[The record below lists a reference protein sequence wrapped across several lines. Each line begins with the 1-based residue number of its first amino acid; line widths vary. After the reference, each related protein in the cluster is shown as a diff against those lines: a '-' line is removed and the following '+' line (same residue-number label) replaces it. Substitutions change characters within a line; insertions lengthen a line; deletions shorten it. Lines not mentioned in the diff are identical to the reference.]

1 MYSISNYFPFLDK
14 ADFVKNVRE
23 VHAVEEFLG
32 YEPLVVDLDSS
43 TKDSSKKVF
52 KAYRIMPSN
61 TLFLAELPNTVF
73 NIFSGTFGSEI
84 IVDIMEFDYQA
95 VANLIEVDLVNDI
108 DRAIFQCN
116 GAYLVEDILT
126 DTFINACA
134 NGLDVSSETYSDY
147 KVLEDSDK
155 LDTVSMS
162 EWLFSNEHI
171 DESYIMESALD
182 TLQLLK
188 DRRKKGKS
196 NDAEGIKGKD
206 AVYTWLDAYF
216 SLPEGEEMKSGGR
229 EVVPLLIGPT
239 AVFKSATVKELCKKY
254 NYRMVDFRVAFTSR
268 LDYSG
273 LFQIG
278 EVEGKK
284 YSYACPM
291 EEIVVCSD
299 GFREFCKQSYQ
310 KLEDILQKGYTESSV
325 ASDGN
330 SVETEKKYLTDEQ
343 KTKIVELQLQYKN
356 YMRTPVLF
364 CDEITRCFSGSTKV
378 KLLDG
383 RSLTMEELYNEFG
396 TTKPFYVYSCDKDGN
411 VVFKKAYSN
420 GVTRRDADVVKVTLD
435 NGSSIICTPDHR
447 FMLRDGSYEMA
458 MHFERGRSLMS
469 TYFNYKNS
477 TKTPFGSTYET
488 FINPRD
494 MKEYYTH
501 REVARQYY
509 CDTYGKLGKD
519 GCFRNAHHVDFNS
532 LNNVPENLKVMDR
545 IEHYN
550 LHIHGENSVSKRLQS
565 VDGYLDMQ
573 RGCMR
578 KAMQHPD
585 FFKNQRKGLEEYWGS
600 KRHNEVM
607 TSDVRNKSF
616 KTQEFKDMCSDRCK
630 SQWDSG
636 QFDNIDRVSAN
647 HKANFEKAV
656 RFVKILSDV
665 GYDINIDNYQG
676 FVDTFTGQ
684 HGIYYSVV
692 STDWFNIDDNGYALS
707 DVFDE
712 VDSRDWERF
721 FNSNKKI
728 LNKIKSLNYDETK
741 QGICDGT
748 YDTSV
753 GDYVDLS
760 NKGVRD
766 TLSFLN
772 YLLSEYGDFTN
783 REYMEYHSDRDLD
796 KYHFAFRYGNLCKYF
811 GSFARAKDLASVY
824 NHKVV
829 SVEILPYKEDV
840 YDIEVEDTHNFLI
853 DLGDD
858 SGVFV
863 HNCRDKGVNGIL
875 VQLLNQKKLNDMTLN
890 GCKFVAA
897 TNLDIQKGIEREEYR
912 MELDMLYDVNTDLD
926 VAYSNRFIPLKVY
939 PNDVM
944 DRWFEW
950 ASGTTDKRGFKGVT
964 NIHPVVLEFLN
975 NNRDMVYTDKPV
987 LDAIA
992 EGLSDNEQR
1001 TQVFPNYRTWDM
1013 LSDYLYSVDK
1023 TAEAENEGKEDGGE
1037 EKLYKRKILEGYVSK
1052 WCCEKFIPFLESKGY
1067 SNYDDVKE
1075 PVKDDVGDFLST
1087 ALETGSP
1094 AMLIGPSALGKC
1106 VTGDTI
1112 IRVDGGITEIKNLDF
1127 TDGYLEREYVVDGL
1141 TDYVTTSHTYREVC
1155 DEVVAIKDN
1164 YGSVIKVTKNHP
1176 LRVLSKEGVVWKKA
1190 LDIKEGDVLL
1200 SKKFDSSYFKDI
1212 KHDFNAYMY
1221 GFVLGDGCVSNK
1233 AKGCNSLTLSYNKER
1248 IVTLLNENGFI
1259 EDTTK
1264 RTRSDN
1270 FRSALRDS
1278 GKIYRL
1284 YKEFPREGRNL
1295 KKELWEIGVY
1305 NYTWGDVDKEHFPR
1319 SGSYEYILNVLAGYI
1334 DTDGYIAYSGDY
1346 GYVEFCCKSES
1357 LISDLQDVLSSLGFK
1372 AYRGKDRYDK
1382 DYNRYY
1388 PRLRLNAR
1396 DSVEL
1401 MLLIKDL
1408 LVLKHEQAEELI
1420 SKFGGKTR
1428 QGKLDIPLECD
1439 SVLRDEINFLIKV
1452 CFESKGMTRTQYK
1465 DLKTGYF
1472 SNDLDRHRTSINNI
1486 LSFIEDNKLEREF
1499 IAYPLWDEF
1508 KTISYLRNCNVS
1520 TVVSVEEIGT
1530 HVVYDVTIP
1539 KTHTFIANGFISHNT
1554 SRVKQYMKKAKIK
1567 TGLEPV
1573 LINVNL
1579 ASKDAVD
1586 LMGMPVKQSLTD
1598 YVGGGILKG
1607 SGLDDVSKELQSVVA
1622 NVSADIKYGMTD
1634 IMTLRAPD
1642 KTIKDRFVTALKEGR
1657 EVILFF
1663 DEVNRVSS
1671 NTVTSAV
1678 FEVISD
1684 YRFAGVDFSNYRD
1697 RVKVV
1702 AACNMAWEGMDDE
1715 AGGYGDTGTLDPAF
1729 AARFSIY
1736 WKKNYD
1742 ENDVASWIE
1751 FMESQ
1756 KEEGLIDGTLIEFFK
1771 GLDTEQA
1778 LKIMASVEKRT
1789 LEDAQPSTRN
1799 MLQLSKDIKSMRGK
1813 RQENGTFKAKAF
1825 NGKILFTDDVVMQ
1838 FEDLIL
1844 ERQSDSLESHAQKTI
1859 KFLDSLLYGSDNWES
1874 LLIGDSVKVGDT
1886 SISAS
1891 DIVDSLAQCRD
1902 DLKQF
1907 TLKPMSA
1914 DDRVEC
1920 SDTID
1925 LVEDLA
1931 GFVRQLD
1938 INTSNKRE
1946 DMFKMYLGESILGE
1960 FTKYFNNTFGT
1971 NLDEDISI
1979 EQLSDKTLIIP
1990 FMKIVQR
1997 NFSKYSGN
2005 TESIVKYCLDLC
2017 NDFMEAHGKTL
2028 PNENYAMFLTG
2039 IKDILP
2045 NADNMVLFL
2054 KRSGENL
2061 EDMYQLAEGVGDDWI
2076 IDITSDFGNKVSRE
2090 DIENIKKAIKESK
2103 KSKTPKNVKYNV
2115 L

>member
-134 NGLDVSSETYSDY
+134 NGLDVSSETYSEH

-196 NDAEGIKGKD
+196 NDAEDIKGKD

-310 KLEDILQKGYTESSV
+310 KLEDILQKGYTETEV

-330 SVETEKKYLTDEQ
+330 NVEIEKKYLTDEQ

-364 CDEITRCFSGSTKV
+364 CDEITR
-378 KLLDG
+378 
-383 RSLTMEELYNEFG
+383 
-396 TTKPFYVYSCDKDGN
+396 
-411 VVFKKAYSN
+411 
-420 GVTRRDADVVKVTLD
+420 
-435 NGSSIICTPDHR
+435 
-447 FMLRDGSYEMA
+447 
-458 MHFERGRSLMS
+458 
-469 TYFNYKNS
+469 
-477 TKTPFGSTYET
+477 
-488 FINPRD
+488 
-494 MKEYYTH
+494 
-501 REVARQYY
+501 
-509 CDTYGKLGKD
+509 
-519 GCFRNAHHVDFNS
+519 
-532 LNNVPENLKVMDR
+532 
-545 IEHYN
+545 
-550 LHIHGENSVSKRLQS
+550 
-565 VDGYLDMQ
+565 
-573 RGCMR
+573 
-578 KAMQHPD
+578 
-585 FFKNQRKGLEEYWGS
+585 
-600 KRHNEVM
+600 
-607 TSDVRNKSF
+607 
-616 KTQEFKDMCSDRCK
+616 
-630 SQWDSG
+630 
-636 QFDNIDRVSAN
+636 
-647 HKANFEKAV
+647 
-656 RFVKILSDV
+656 
-665 GYDINIDNYQG
+665 
-676 FVDTFTGQ
+676 
-684 HGIYYSVV
+684 
-692 STDWFNIDDNGYALS
+692 
-707 DVFDE
+707 
-712 VDSRDWERF
+712 
-721 FNSNKKI
+721 
-728 LNKIKSLNYDETK
+728 
-741 QGICDGT
+741 
-748 YDTSV
+748 
-753 GDYVDLS
+753 
-760 NKGVRD
+760 
-766 TLSFLN
+766 
-772 YLLSEYGDFTN
+772 
-783 REYMEYHSDRDLD
+783 
-796 KYHFAFRYGNLCKYF
+796 
-811 GSFARAKDLASVY
+811 
-824 NHKVV
+824 
-829 SVEILPYKEDV
+829 
-840 YDIEVEDTHNFLI
+840 
-853 DLGDD
+853 
-858 SGVFV
+858 
-863 HNCRDKGVNGIL
+863 CRDKGVNGIL

-897 TNLDIQKGIEREEYR
+897 TNLDIQKGVEREEYR

-1037 EKLYKRKILEGYVSK
+1037 ERLYKHKILEGYVSK

-1094 AMLIGPSALGKC
+1094 AMLIGPSALGK
-1106 VTGDTI
+1106 
-1112 IRVDGGITEIKNLDF
+1112 
-1127 TDGYLEREYVVDGL
+1127 
-1141 TDYVTTSHTYREVC
+1141 
-1155 DEVVAIKDN
+1155 
-1164 YGSVIKVTKNHP
+1164 
-1176 LRVLSKEGVVWKKA
+1176 
-1190 LDIKEGDVLL
+1190 
-1200 SKKFDSSYFKDI
+1200 
-1212 KHDFNAYMY
+1212 
-1221 GFVLGDGCVSNK
+1221 
-1233 AKGCNSLTLSYNKER
+1233 
-1248 IVTLLNENGFI
+1248 
-1259 EDTTK
+1259 
-1264 RTRSDN
+1264 
-1270 FRSALRDS
+1270 
-1278 GKIYRL
+1278 
-1284 YKEFPREGRNL
+1284 
-1295 KKELWEIGVY
+1295 
-1305 NYTWGDVDKEHFPR
+1305 
-1319 SGSYEYILNVLAGYI
+1319 
-1334 DTDGYIAYSGDY
+1334 
-1346 GYVEFCCKSES
+1346 
-1357 LISDLQDVLSSLGFK
+1357 
-1372 AYRGKDRYDK
+1372 
-1382 DYNRYY
+1382 
-1388 PRLRLNAR
+1388 
-1396 DSVEL
+1396 
-1401 MLLIKDL
+1401 
-1408 LVLKHEQAEELI
+1408 
-1420 SKFGGKTR
+1420 
-1428 QGKLDIPLECD
+1428 
-1439 SVLRDEINFLIKV
+1439 
-1452 CFESKGMTRTQYK
+1452 
-1465 DLKTGYF
+1465 
-1472 SNDLDRHRTSINNI
+1472 
-1486 LSFIEDNKLEREF
+1486 
-1499 IAYPLWDEF
+1499 
-1508 KTISYLRNCNVS
+1508 
-1520 TVVSVEEIGT
+1520 
-1530 HVVYDVTIP
+1530 
-1539 KTHTFIANGFISHNT
+1539 T

-1586 LMGMPVKQSLTD
+1586 LMGMPVKQSLTE

-1684 YRFAGVDFSNYRD
+1684 YRFAGVDFSNYKD

-1756 KEEGLIDGTLIEFFK
+1756 KEDGLIDGTLIEFFK

-2061 EDMYQLAEGVGDDWI
+2061 EEMYQLAEGVGDDWI

>member
-134 NGLDVSSETYSDY
+134 NGLDVSSETYSEY

-196 NDAEGIKGKD
+196 NDAEDIKGKD

-330 SVETEKKYLTDEQ
+330 TVETEKKYLTDEQ

-364 CDEITRCFSGSTKV
+364 CDEITRC
-378 KLLDG
+378 
-383 RSLTMEELYNEFG
+383 
-396 TTKPFYVYSCDKDGN
+396 
-411 VVFKKAYSN
+411 
-420 GVTRRDADVVKVTLD
+420 
-435 NGSSIICTPDHR
+435 
-447 FMLRDGSYEMA
+447 
-458 MHFERGRSLMS
+458 
-469 TYFNYKNS
+469 
-477 TKTPFGSTYET
+477 
-488 FINPRD
+488 
-494 MKEYYTH
+494 
-501 REVARQYY
+501 
-509 CDTYGKLGKD
+509 
-519 GCFRNAHHVDFNS
+519 
-532 LNNVPENLKVMDR
+532 
-545 IEHYN
+545 
-550 LHIHGENSVSKRLQS
+550 
-565 VDGYLDMQ
+565 
-573 RGCMR
+573 
-578 KAMQHPD
+578 
-585 FFKNQRKGLEEYWGS
+585 
-600 KRHNEVM
+600 
-607 TSDVRNKSF
+607 
-616 KTQEFKDMCSDRCK
+616 
-630 SQWDSG
+630 
-636 QFDNIDRVSAN
+636 
-647 HKANFEKAV
+647 
-656 RFVKILSDV
+656 
-665 GYDINIDNYQG
+665 
-676 FVDTFTGQ
+676 
-684 HGIYYSVV
+684 
-692 STDWFNIDDNGYALS
+692 
-707 DVFDE
+707 
-712 VDSRDWERF
+712 
-721 FNSNKKI
+721 
-728 LNKIKSLNYDETK
+728 
-741 QGICDGT
+741 
-748 YDTSV
+748 
-753 GDYVDLS
+753 
-760 NKGVRD
+760 
-766 TLSFLN
+766 
-772 YLLSEYGDFTN
+772 
-783 REYMEYHSDRDLD
+783 
-796 KYHFAFRYGNLCKYF
+796 
-811 GSFARAKDLASVY
+811 
-824 NHKVV
+824 
-829 SVEILPYKEDV
+829 
-840 YDIEVEDTHNFLI
+840 
-853 DLGDD
+853 
-858 SGVFV
+858 
-863 HNCRDKGVNGIL
+863 RDKGVNGIL

-897 TNLDIQKGIEREEYR
+897 TNLDIQKGVEREEYR

-1023 TAEAENEGKEDGGE
+1023 TAEAENDGKEDSGE

-1112 IRVDGGITEIKNLDF
+1112 IRVDGGITEIKNLEF
-1127 TDGYLEREYVVDGL
+1127 TDGYLEREYIVDGL
-1141 TDYVTTSHTYREVC
+1141 TEYVTTSHTYREVC

-1176 LRVLSKEGVVWKKA
+1176 LRVLSKDGVVWKKA

-1428 QGKLDIPLECD
+1428 QGKLDIPLECG

-1465 DLKTGYF
+1465 NLKTGYF

-1586 LMGMPVKQSLTD
+1586 LMGMPVKQSLTE

-1684 YRFAGVDFSNYRD
+1684 YRFAGVDFSNYKD

-1859 KFLDSLLYGSDNWES
+1859 KFLDSLLYGSDSWES
-1874 LLIGDSVKVGDT
+1874 LLIGDTVKVGDT

-2103 KSKTPKNVKYNV
+2103 KSETPKNVKYNV

>member
-134 NGLDVSSETYSDY
+134 NGLDVSSETYSEY

-330 SVETEKKYLTDEQ
+330 TVETEKKYLTDEQ

-364 CDEITRCFSGSTKV
+364 CDEITRC
-378 KLLDG
+378 
-383 RSLTMEELYNEFG
+383 
-396 TTKPFYVYSCDKDGN
+396 
-411 VVFKKAYSN
+411 
-420 GVTRRDADVVKVTLD
+420 
-435 NGSSIICTPDHR
+435 
-447 FMLRDGSYEMA
+447 
-458 MHFERGRSLMS
+458 
-469 TYFNYKNS
+469 
-477 TKTPFGSTYET
+477 
-488 FINPRD
+488 
-494 MKEYYTH
+494 
-501 REVARQYY
+501 
-509 CDTYGKLGKD
+509 
-519 GCFRNAHHVDFNS
+519 
-532 LNNVPENLKVMDR
+532 
-545 IEHYN
+545 
-550 LHIHGENSVSKRLQS
+550 
-565 VDGYLDMQ
+565 
-573 RGCMR
+573 
-578 KAMQHPD
+578 
-585 FFKNQRKGLEEYWGS
+585 
-600 KRHNEVM
+600 
-607 TSDVRNKSF
+607 
-616 KTQEFKDMCSDRCK
+616 
-630 SQWDSG
+630 
-636 QFDNIDRVSAN
+636 
-647 HKANFEKAV
+647 
-656 RFVKILSDV
+656 
-665 GYDINIDNYQG
+665 
-676 FVDTFTGQ
+676 
-684 HGIYYSVV
+684 
-692 STDWFNIDDNGYALS
+692 
-707 DVFDE
+707 
-712 VDSRDWERF
+712 
-721 FNSNKKI
+721 
-728 LNKIKSLNYDETK
+728 
-741 QGICDGT
+741 
-748 YDTSV
+748 
-753 GDYVDLS
+753 
-760 NKGVRD
+760 
-766 TLSFLN
+766 
-772 YLLSEYGDFTN
+772 
-783 REYMEYHSDRDLD
+783 
-796 KYHFAFRYGNLCKYF
+796 
-811 GSFARAKDLASVY
+811 
-824 NHKVV
+824 
-829 SVEILPYKEDV
+829 
-840 YDIEVEDTHNFLI
+840 
-853 DLGDD
+853 
-858 SGVFV
+858 
-863 HNCRDKGVNGIL
+863 RDKGVNGIL

-897 TNLDIQKGIEREEYR
+897 TNLDIQKGVEREEYR

-987 LDAIA
+987 LGAIA

-1023 TAEAENEGKEDGGE
+1023 TAEAENDGKEDSGE

-1428 QGKLDIPLECD
+1428 QGKLDIPLECG

-1465 DLKTGYF
+1465 NLKTGYF

-1586 LMGMPVKQSLTD
+1586 LMGMPVKQSLTE

-1684 YRFAGVDFSNYRD
+1684 YRFAGVDFSNYKD

>member
-14 ADFVKNVRE
+14 ADFIKNVRE
-23 VHAVEEFLG
+23 THSIDEFLG
-32 YEPLVVDLDSS
+32 YESLITDFDSQTSDSS
-43 TKDSSKKVF
+43 NRVF

-61 TLFLAELPNTVF
+61 TLFLMELPSTVLR
-73 NIFSGTFGSEI
+73 IFSGDFGGNI
-84 IVDIMEFDYQA
+84 IVDIMEFDYQG
-95 VANLIEVDLVNDI
+95 VANIVETDLVNDVNK
-108 DRAIFQCN
+108 AIFACN
-116 GAYLVEDILT
+116 GAYLVEDIVT
-126 DTFINACA
+126 DTFINACS
-134 NGLDVSSETYSDY
+134 NGFDVPRDISVDY
-147 KVLEDSDK
+147 KVLEESDK
-155 LDTVSMS
+155 QNKDSLSS
-162 EWLFSNEHI
+162 WLFMNDNI
-171 DESYIMESALD
+171 DESYIMESALV
-182 TLQLLK
+182 TLQMLK
-188 DRRKKGKS
+188 DRRKNGKS
-196 NDAEGIKGKD
+196 NDAEEVKGKD

-310 KLEDILQKGYTESSV
+310 KLEDILQKGYTEEEI

-330 SVETEKKYLTDEQ
+330 EVDTEKKYLTDEQ
-343 KTKIVELQLQYKN
+343 KDKIVELQLQYKN

-364 CDEITRCFSGSTKV
+364 CDEITR
-378 KLLDG
+378 
-383 RSLTMEELYNEFG
+383 
-396 TTKPFYVYSCDKDGN
+396 
-411 VVFKKAYSN
+411 
-420 GVTRRDADVVKVTLD
+420 
-435 NGSSIICTPDHR
+435 
-447 FMLRDGSYEMA
+447 
-458 MHFERGRSLMS
+458 
-469 TYFNYKNS
+469 
-477 TKTPFGSTYET
+477 
-488 FINPRD
+488 
-494 MKEYYTH
+494 
-501 REVARQYY
+501 
-509 CDTYGKLGKD
+509 
-519 GCFRNAHHVDFNS
+519 
-532 LNNVPENLKVMDR
+532 
-545 IEHYN
+545 
-550 LHIHGENSVSKRLQS
+550 
-565 VDGYLDMQ
+565 
-573 RGCMR
+573 
-578 KAMQHPD
+578 
-585 FFKNQRKGLEEYWGS
+585 
-600 KRHNEVM
+600 
-607 TSDVRNKSF
+607 
-616 KTQEFKDMCSDRCK
+616 
-630 SQWDSG
+630 
-636 QFDNIDRVSAN
+636 
-647 HKANFEKAV
+647 
-656 RFVKILSDV
+656 
-665 GYDINIDNYQG
+665 
-676 FVDTFTGQ
+676 
-684 HGIYYSVV
+684 
-692 STDWFNIDDNGYALS
+692 
-707 DVFDE
+707 
-712 VDSRDWERF
+712 
-721 FNSNKKI
+721 
-728 LNKIKSLNYDETK
+728 
-741 QGICDGT
+741 
-748 YDTSV
+748 
-753 GDYVDLS
+753 
-760 NKGVRD
+760 
-766 TLSFLN
+766 
-772 YLLSEYGDFTN
+772 
-783 REYMEYHSDRDLD
+783 
-796 KYHFAFRYGNLCKYF
+796 
-811 GSFARAKDLASVY
+811 
-824 NHKVV
+824 
-829 SVEILPYKEDV
+829 
-840 YDIEVEDTHNFLI
+840 
-853 DLGDD
+853 
-858 SGVFV
+858 
-863 HNCRDKGVNGIL
+863 CRDKGVNGIL

-897 TNLDIQKGIEREEYR
+897 TNLDIQKGLEREEYR

-950 ASGTTDKRGFKGVT
+950 ASGTTDKKGFKGVS

-975 NNRDMVYTDKPV
+975 NNRDMVYNDKPV

-1023 TAEAENEGKEDGGE
+1023 TAEAENDGKEDSGE

-1067 SNYDDVKE
+1067 SNFDEVKE

-1094 AMLIGPSALGKC
+1094 AMLIGPSALGK
-1106 VTGDTI
+1106 
-1112 IRVDGGITEIKNLDF
+1112 
-1127 TDGYLEREYVVDGL
+1127 
-1141 TDYVTTSHTYREVC
+1141 
-1155 DEVVAIKDN
+1155 
-1164 YGSVIKVTKNHP
+1164 
-1176 LRVLSKEGVVWKKA
+1176 
-1190 LDIKEGDVLL
+1190 
-1200 SKKFDSSYFKDI
+1200 
-1212 KHDFNAYMY
+1212 
-1221 GFVLGDGCVSNK
+1221 
-1233 AKGCNSLTLSYNKER
+1233 
-1248 IVTLLNENGFI
+1248 
-1259 EDTTK
+1259 
-1264 RTRSDN
+1264 
-1270 FRSALRDS
+1270 
-1278 GKIYRL
+1278 
-1284 YKEFPREGRNL
+1284 
-1295 KKELWEIGVY
+1295 
-1305 NYTWGDVDKEHFPR
+1305 
-1319 SGSYEYILNVLAGYI
+1319 
-1334 DTDGYIAYSGDY
+1334 
-1346 GYVEFCCKSES
+1346 
-1357 LISDLQDVLSSLGFK
+1357 
-1372 AYRGKDRYDK
+1372 
-1382 DYNRYY
+1382 
-1388 PRLRLNAR
+1388 
-1396 DSVEL
+1396 
-1401 MLLIKDL
+1401 
-1408 LVLKHEQAEELI
+1408 
-1420 SKFGGKTR
+1420 
-1428 QGKLDIPLECD
+1428 
-1439 SVLRDEINFLIKV
+1439 
-1452 CFESKGMTRTQYK
+1452 
-1465 DLKTGYF
+1465 
-1472 SNDLDRHRTSINNI
+1472 
-1486 LSFIEDNKLEREF
+1486 
-1499 IAYPLWDEF
+1499 
-1508 KTISYLRNCNVS
+1508 
-1520 TVVSVEEIGT
+1520 
-1530 HVVYDVTIP
+1530 
-1539 KTHTFIANGFISHNT
+1539 T

-1586 LMGMPVKQSLTD
+1586 LMGMPVKQSLTE

-1607 SGLDDVSKELQSVVA
+1607 SGLDDVSKALQDVVA

-1678 FEVISD
+1678 FEVTSD
-1684 YRFAGVDFSNYRD
+1684 YRFAGVDFSNYKD
-1697 RVKVV
+1697 KVKVV

-1771 GLDTEQA
+1771 GLEPEKA

-1799 MLQLSKDIKSMRGK
+1799 MLQLSKDIKSMRGR

-1825 NGKILFTDDVVMQ
+1825 NGKILFTDDVAMM
-1838 FEDLIL
+1838 FEDLVL
-1844 ERQSDSLESHAQKTI
+1844 ERQSDSLESHAQKTV
-1859 KFLDSLLYGSDNWES
+1859 KFLDSLLYGSESWES
-1874 LLIGDSVKVGDT
+1874 LLIGDSVKIGDT

-1891 DIVDSLAQCRD
+1891 DIIDSLVQCRD

-1907 TLKPMSA
+1907 SLKPMSS
-1914 DDRVEC
+1914 DDRVDC

-1938 INTSNKRE
+1938 INTGNKRE

-2005 TESIVKYCLDLC
+2005 TEGMVRYCLDLC
-2017 NDFMEAHGKTL
+2017 KEFMEVHGTSL

-2054 KRSGENL
+2054 RRSDEGL
-2061 EDMYQLAEGVGDDWI
+2061 EEMYKLAEGVGDDWI
-2076 IDITSDFGNKVSRE
+2076 IDITSDFGNKSTKA
-2090 DIENIKKAIKESK
+2090 DIEAIRQLIKDSK
-2103 KSKTPKNVKYNV
+2103 KTKKDKNVKYNV

>member
-134 NGLDVSSETYSDY
+134 NGLDVSSETYSEY

-196 NDAEGIKGKD
+196 NDAEDIKGKD

-330 SVETEKKYLTDEQ
+330 TVETEKKYLTDEQ

-364 CDEITRCFSGSTKV
+364 CDEITRC
-378 KLLDG
+378 
-383 RSLTMEELYNEFG
+383 
-396 TTKPFYVYSCDKDGN
+396 
-411 VVFKKAYSN
+411 
-420 GVTRRDADVVKVTLD
+420 
-435 NGSSIICTPDHR
+435 
-447 FMLRDGSYEMA
+447 
-458 MHFERGRSLMS
+458 
-469 TYFNYKNS
+469 
-477 TKTPFGSTYET
+477 
-488 FINPRD
+488 
-494 MKEYYTH
+494 
-501 REVARQYY
+501 
-509 CDTYGKLGKD
+509 
-519 GCFRNAHHVDFNS
+519 
-532 LNNVPENLKVMDR
+532 
-545 IEHYN
+545 
-550 LHIHGENSVSKRLQS
+550 
-565 VDGYLDMQ
+565 
-573 RGCMR
+573 
-578 KAMQHPD
+578 
-585 FFKNQRKGLEEYWGS
+585 
-600 KRHNEVM
+600 
-607 TSDVRNKSF
+607 
-616 KTQEFKDMCSDRCK
+616 
-630 SQWDSG
+630 
-636 QFDNIDRVSAN
+636 
-647 HKANFEKAV
+647 
-656 RFVKILSDV
+656 
-665 GYDINIDNYQG
+665 
-676 FVDTFTGQ
+676 
-684 HGIYYSVV
+684 
-692 STDWFNIDDNGYALS
+692 
-707 DVFDE
+707 
-712 VDSRDWERF
+712 
-721 FNSNKKI
+721 
-728 LNKIKSLNYDETK
+728 
-741 QGICDGT
+741 
-748 YDTSV
+748 
-753 GDYVDLS
+753 
-760 NKGVRD
+760 
-766 TLSFLN
+766 
-772 YLLSEYGDFTN
+772 
-783 REYMEYHSDRDLD
+783 
-796 KYHFAFRYGNLCKYF
+796 
-811 GSFARAKDLASVY
+811 
-824 NHKVV
+824 
-829 SVEILPYKEDV
+829 
-840 YDIEVEDTHNFLI
+840 
-853 DLGDD
+853 
-858 SGVFV
+858 
-863 HNCRDKGVNGIL
+863 RDKGVNGIL

-897 TNLDIQKGIEREEYR
+897 TNLDIQKGVEREEYR

-1023 TAEAENEGKEDGGE
+1023 TAEAENDGKEDSGE

-1094 AMLIGPSALGKC
+1094 AMLIGPSALGK
-1106 VTGDTI
+1106 
-1112 IRVDGGITEIKNLDF
+1112 
-1127 TDGYLEREYVVDGL
+1127 
-1141 TDYVTTSHTYREVC
+1141 
-1155 DEVVAIKDN
+1155 
-1164 YGSVIKVTKNHP
+1164 
-1176 LRVLSKEGVVWKKA
+1176 
-1190 LDIKEGDVLL
+1190 
-1200 SKKFDSSYFKDI
+1200 
-1212 KHDFNAYMY
+1212 
-1221 GFVLGDGCVSNK
+1221 
-1233 AKGCNSLTLSYNKER
+1233 
-1248 IVTLLNENGFI
+1248 
-1259 EDTTK
+1259 
-1264 RTRSDN
+1264 
-1270 FRSALRDS
+1270 
-1278 GKIYRL
+1278 
-1284 YKEFPREGRNL
+1284 
-1295 KKELWEIGVY
+1295 
-1305 NYTWGDVDKEHFPR
+1305 
-1319 SGSYEYILNVLAGYI
+1319 
-1334 DTDGYIAYSGDY
+1334 
-1346 GYVEFCCKSES
+1346 
-1357 LISDLQDVLSSLGFK
+1357 
-1372 AYRGKDRYDK
+1372 
-1382 DYNRYY
+1382 
-1388 PRLRLNAR
+1388 
-1396 DSVEL
+1396 
-1401 MLLIKDL
+1401 
-1408 LVLKHEQAEELI
+1408 
-1420 SKFGGKTR
+1420 
-1428 QGKLDIPLECD
+1428 
-1439 SVLRDEINFLIKV
+1439 
-1452 CFESKGMTRTQYK
+1452 
-1465 DLKTGYF
+1465 
-1472 SNDLDRHRTSINNI
+1472 
-1486 LSFIEDNKLEREF
+1486 
-1499 IAYPLWDEF
+1499 
-1508 KTISYLRNCNVS
+1508 
-1520 TVVSVEEIGT
+1520 
-1530 HVVYDVTIP
+1530 
-1539 KTHTFIANGFISHNT
+1539 T

-1586 LMGMPVKQSLTD
+1586 LMGMPVKQSLTE

-1684 YRFAGVDFSNYRD
+1684 YRFAGVDFSNYKD

-1756 KEEGLIDGTLIEFFK
+1756 KEDGLIDGTLIEFFK

>member
-32 YEPLVVDLDSS
+32 YEPLIVDFDSS
-43 TKDSSKKVF
+43 SKDSTNKVF

-61 TLFLAELPNTVF
+61 TLFLAELPSTVF

-134 NGLDVSSETYSDY
+134 NGLDISSESYSEY

-155 LDTVSMS
+155 MDTVSIS

-196 NDAEGIKGKD
+196 NDAEDIKGKD

-364 CDEITRCFSGSTKV
+364 CDEITRC
-378 KLLDG
+378 
-383 RSLTMEELYNEFG
+383 
-396 TTKPFYVYSCDKDGN
+396 
-411 VVFKKAYSN
+411 
-420 GVTRRDADVVKVTLD
+420 
-435 NGSSIICTPDHR
+435 
-447 FMLRDGSYEMA
+447 
-458 MHFERGRSLMS
+458 
-469 TYFNYKNS
+469 
-477 TKTPFGSTYET
+477 
-488 FINPRD
+488 
-494 MKEYYTH
+494 
-501 REVARQYY
+501 
-509 CDTYGKLGKD
+509 
-519 GCFRNAHHVDFNS
+519 
-532 LNNVPENLKVMDR
+532 
-545 IEHYN
+545 
-550 LHIHGENSVSKRLQS
+550 
-565 VDGYLDMQ
+565 
-573 RGCMR
+573 
-578 KAMQHPD
+578 
-585 FFKNQRKGLEEYWGS
+585 
-600 KRHNEVM
+600 
-607 TSDVRNKSF
+607 
-616 KTQEFKDMCSDRCK
+616 
-630 SQWDSG
+630 
-636 QFDNIDRVSAN
+636 
-647 HKANFEKAV
+647 
-656 RFVKILSDV
+656 
-665 GYDINIDNYQG
+665 
-676 FVDTFTGQ
+676 
-684 HGIYYSVV
+684 
-692 STDWFNIDDNGYALS
+692 
-707 DVFDE
+707 
-712 VDSRDWERF
+712 
-721 FNSNKKI
+721 
-728 LNKIKSLNYDETK
+728 
-741 QGICDGT
+741 
-748 YDTSV
+748 
-753 GDYVDLS
+753 
-760 NKGVRD
+760 
-766 TLSFLN
+766 
-772 YLLSEYGDFTN
+772 
-783 REYMEYHSDRDLD
+783 
-796 KYHFAFRYGNLCKYF
+796 
-811 GSFARAKDLASVY
+811 
-824 NHKVV
+824 
-829 SVEILPYKEDV
+829 
-840 YDIEVEDTHNFLI
+840 
-853 DLGDD
+853 
-858 SGVFV
+858 
-863 HNCRDKGVNGIL
+863 RDKGVNGIL
-875 VQLLNQKKLNDMTLN
+875 VQLLNQKKLNDMTLS

-897 TNLDIQKGIEREEYR
+897 TNLDIQKGVEREEYR

-944 DRWFEW
+944 GRWFEW

-1023 TAEAENEGKEDGGE
+1023 TAEAENDGKEDGGE

-1094 AMLIGPSALGKC
+1094 AMLIGPSALGK
-1106 VTGDTI
+1106 
-1112 IRVDGGITEIKNLDF
+1112 
-1127 TDGYLEREYVVDGL
+1127 
-1141 TDYVTTSHTYREVC
+1141 
-1155 DEVVAIKDN
+1155 
-1164 YGSVIKVTKNHP
+1164 
-1176 LRVLSKEGVVWKKA
+1176 
-1190 LDIKEGDVLL
+1190 
-1200 SKKFDSSYFKDI
+1200 
-1212 KHDFNAYMY
+1212 
-1221 GFVLGDGCVSNK
+1221 
-1233 AKGCNSLTLSYNKER
+1233 
-1248 IVTLLNENGFI
+1248 
-1259 EDTTK
+1259 
-1264 RTRSDN
+1264 
-1270 FRSALRDS
+1270 
-1278 GKIYRL
+1278 
-1284 YKEFPREGRNL
+1284 
-1295 KKELWEIGVY
+1295 
-1305 NYTWGDVDKEHFPR
+1305 
-1319 SGSYEYILNVLAGYI
+1319 
-1334 DTDGYIAYSGDY
+1334 
-1346 GYVEFCCKSES
+1346 
-1357 LISDLQDVLSSLGFK
+1357 
-1372 AYRGKDRYDK
+1372 
-1382 DYNRYY
+1382 
-1388 PRLRLNAR
+1388 
-1396 DSVEL
+1396 
-1401 MLLIKDL
+1401 
-1408 LVLKHEQAEELI
+1408 
-1420 SKFGGKTR
+1420 
-1428 QGKLDIPLECD
+1428 
-1439 SVLRDEINFLIKV
+1439 
-1452 CFESKGMTRTQYK
+1452 
-1465 DLKTGYF
+1465 
-1472 SNDLDRHRTSINNI
+1472 
-1486 LSFIEDNKLEREF
+1486 
-1499 IAYPLWDEF
+1499 
-1508 KTISYLRNCNVS
+1508 
-1520 TVVSVEEIGT
+1520 
-1530 HVVYDVTIP
+1530 
-1539 KTHTFIANGFISHNT
+1539 T

-1586 LMGMPVKQSLTD
+1586 LMGMPVKQSLTE

-1684 YRFAGVDFSNYRD
+1684 YRFAGVDFSNYKD

-1825 NGKILFTDDVVMQ
+1825 NGKILFTDDVIMQ

-1859 KFLDSLLYGSDNWES
+1859 KFLDSLLYGSDSWES
-1874 LLIGDSVKVGDT
+1874 LLIGDTVKVGDT

-1971 NLDEDISI
+1971 NLDEDITI

-2103 KSKTPKNVKYNV
+2103 KSKTTKNVKYNV

>member
-14 ADFVKNVRE
+14 ADFIKNVRE
-23 VHAVEEFLG
+23 THSIDEFLG
-32 YEPLVVDLDSS
+32 YESLITDFDSQTSDSS
-43 TKDSSKKVF
+43 NRVF
-52 KAYRIMPSN
+52 KAYRIMPSD
-61 TLFLAELPNTVF
+61 TLFLMELPSTVLR
-73 NIFSGTFGSEI
+73 IFSGDFGGNI
-84 IVDIMEFDYQA
+84 IVDIMEFDYQG
-95 VANLIEVDLVNDI
+95 VANIIETDLVNDVNK
-108 DRAIFQCN
+108 AIFACN
-116 GAYLVEDILT
+116 GAYLVEDIVT
-126 DTFINACA
+126 DTFINACS
-134 NGLDVSSETYSDY
+134 NGFDVPRDISVDY
-147 KVLEDSDK
+147 KVLEESDK
-155 LDTVSMS
+155 QNKDSLSS
-162 EWLFSNEHI
+162 WLFMNDNI

-182 TLQLLK
+182 TLQMLK
-188 DRRKKGKS
+188 DRRKNGKS
-196 NDAEGIKGKD
+196 NDAEEVKGKD

-310 KLEDILQKGYTESSV
+310 KLEDILQKGYTEEEI

-330 SVETEKKYLTDEQ
+330 EVDTEKKYLTDEQ
-343 KTKIVELQLQYKN
+343 KDKIVELQLQYKN

-364 CDEITRCFSGSTKV
+364 CDEITR
-378 KLLDG
+378 
-383 RSLTMEELYNEFG
+383 
-396 TTKPFYVYSCDKDGN
+396 
-411 VVFKKAYSN
+411 
-420 GVTRRDADVVKVTLD
+420 
-435 NGSSIICTPDHR
+435 
-447 FMLRDGSYEMA
+447 
-458 MHFERGRSLMS
+458 
-469 TYFNYKNS
+469 
-477 TKTPFGSTYET
+477 
-488 FINPRD
+488 
-494 MKEYYTH
+494 
-501 REVARQYY
+501 
-509 CDTYGKLGKD
+509 
-519 GCFRNAHHVDFNS
+519 
-532 LNNVPENLKVMDR
+532 
-545 IEHYN
+545 
-550 LHIHGENSVSKRLQS
+550 
-565 VDGYLDMQ
+565 
-573 RGCMR
+573 
-578 KAMQHPD
+578 
-585 FFKNQRKGLEEYWGS
+585 
-600 KRHNEVM
+600 
-607 TSDVRNKSF
+607 
-616 KTQEFKDMCSDRCK
+616 
-630 SQWDSG
+630 
-636 QFDNIDRVSAN
+636 
-647 HKANFEKAV
+647 
-656 RFVKILSDV
+656 
-665 GYDINIDNYQG
+665 
-676 FVDTFTGQ
+676 
-684 HGIYYSVV
+684 
-692 STDWFNIDDNGYALS
+692 
-707 DVFDE
+707 
-712 VDSRDWERF
+712 
-721 FNSNKKI
+721 
-728 LNKIKSLNYDETK
+728 
-741 QGICDGT
+741 
-748 YDTSV
+748 
-753 GDYVDLS
+753 
-760 NKGVRD
+760 
-766 TLSFLN
+766 
-772 YLLSEYGDFTN
+772 
-783 REYMEYHSDRDLD
+783 
-796 KYHFAFRYGNLCKYF
+796 
-811 GSFARAKDLASVY
+811 
-824 NHKVV
+824 
-829 SVEILPYKEDV
+829 
-840 YDIEVEDTHNFLI
+840 
-853 DLGDD
+853 
-858 SGVFV
+858 
-863 HNCRDKGVNGIL
+863 CRDKGVNGIL

-897 TNLDIQKGIEREEYR
+897 TNLDIQKGLEREEYR

-950 ASGTTDKRGFKGVT
+950 ASGTTDKKGFKGVS

-975 NNRDMVYTDKPV
+975 NNRDMVYNDKPV

-1023 TAEAENEGKEDGGE
+1023 TAEAENDGKEDSGE

-1067 SNYDDVKE
+1067 SNFDEVKE

-1112 IRVDGGITEIKNLDF
+1112 IRVDGGITEIKNLEF
-1127 TDGYLEREYVVDGL
+1127 TDGYLEREYIVDGL

-1176 LRVLSKEGVVWKKA
+1176 LRVLSKDGVVWKKA

-1221 GFVLGDGCVSNK
+1221 GFVLGDGCISNK
-1233 AKGCNSLTLSYNKER
+1233 VHGCNSLTLSYNKER

-1264 RTRSDN
+1264 RTRGDN
-1270 FRSALRDS
+1270 FRSALKDS

-1284 YKEFPREGRNL
+1284 YKEFPREGRTI
-1295 KKELWEIGVY
+1295 KKELWEIAVY

-1334 DTDGYIAYSGDY
+1334 DTDGYIAYSGDF

-1372 AYRGKDRYDK
+1372 AYCGKDRYNK
-1382 DYNRYY
+1382 DYDRYY

-1401 MLLIKDL
+1401 LSLIKDL
-1408 LVLKHEQAEELI
+1408 LVLKQEQAEELI
-1420 SKFGGKTR
+1420 SKFSGKTR
-1428 QGKLDIPLECD
+1428 QGKLDIPLECG
-1439 SVLRDEINFLIKV
+1439 SILRDEVNFLIKV

-1465 DLKTGYF
+1465 NLKTGYF
-1472 SNDLDRHRTSINNI
+1472 SHDLDSHKTSLNNI

-1586 LMGMPVKQSLTD
+1586 LMGMPVKQSLTE

-1607 SGLDDVSKELQSVVA
+1607 SGLDDVSKALQDVVA

-1684 YRFAGVDFSNYRD
+1684 YRFAGVDFSNYKD
-1697 RVKVV
+1697 KVKVV

-1771 GLDTEQA
+1771 GLEPEKA

-1799 MLQLSKDIKSMRGK
+1799 MLQLSKDIKSMRGR

-1825 NGKILFTDDVVMQ
+1825 NGKILFTDDVAMM
-1838 FEDLIL
+1838 FEDLVL
-1844 ERQSDSLESHAQKTI
+1844 ECQSDSLESHAQKTV
-1859 KFLDSLLYGSDNWES
+1859 KFLYSLLYGSESWES
-1874 LLIGDSVKVGDT
+1874 LLIGDSVKIGDT

-1891 DIVDSLAQCRD
+1891 DIIDSLVQCRD

-1907 TLKPMSA
+1907 TLKPMSS
-1914 DDRVEC
+1914 DDRVDC

-1938 INTSNKRE
+1938 INTGNKRE

-2005 TESIVKYCLDLC
+2005 TEGMVRYCLDLC
-2017 NDFMEAHGKTL
+2017 KEFMEVHGTSL

-2054 KRSGENL
+2054 RRSDEGL
-2061 EDMYQLAEGVGDDWI
+2061 EEMYKLAEGVGDDWI
-2076 IDITSDFGNKVSRE
+2076 IDITSDFGNKSTKA
-2090 DIENIKKAIKESK
+2090 DIEAIRQLIKDSK
-2103 KSKTPKNVKYNV
+2103 KTKKDKNVKYNV

>member
-23 VHAVEEFLG
+23 IHAVEEFLG
-32 YEPLVVDLDSS
+32 YEPLIVDFDSPS
-43 TKDSSKKVF
+43 KDSTNKVF

-61 TLFLAELPNTVF
+61 TLFLAELPSIVF

-84 IVDIMEFDYQA
+84 TVDIMEFDYQS

-108 DRAIFQCN
+108 NKAIFQCN
-116 GAYLVEDILT
+116 GAYLIEDVLT
-126 DTFINACA
+126 DNFINACA
-134 NGLDVSSETYSDY
+134 NGLDVSSESYSEY

-155 LDTVSMS
+155 LDTVSIS

-196 NDAEGIKGKD
+196 NDAEDIKGKD

-364 CDEITRCFSGSTKV
+364 CDEITRC
-378 KLLDG
+378 
-383 RSLTMEELYNEFG
+383 
-396 TTKPFYVYSCDKDGN
+396 
-411 VVFKKAYSN
+411 
-420 GVTRRDADVVKVTLD
+420 
-435 NGSSIICTPDHR
+435 
-447 FMLRDGSYEMA
+447 
-458 MHFERGRSLMS
+458 
-469 TYFNYKNS
+469 
-477 TKTPFGSTYET
+477 
-488 FINPRD
+488 
-494 MKEYYTH
+494 
-501 REVARQYY
+501 
-509 CDTYGKLGKD
+509 
-519 GCFRNAHHVDFNS
+519 
-532 LNNVPENLKVMDR
+532 
-545 IEHYN
+545 
-550 LHIHGENSVSKRLQS
+550 
-565 VDGYLDMQ
+565 
-573 RGCMR
+573 
-578 KAMQHPD
+578 
-585 FFKNQRKGLEEYWGS
+585 
-600 KRHNEVM
+600 
-607 TSDVRNKSF
+607 
-616 KTQEFKDMCSDRCK
+616 
-630 SQWDSG
+630 
-636 QFDNIDRVSAN
+636 
-647 HKANFEKAV
+647 
-656 RFVKILSDV
+656 
-665 GYDINIDNYQG
+665 
-676 FVDTFTGQ
+676 
-684 HGIYYSVV
+684 
-692 STDWFNIDDNGYALS
+692 
-707 DVFDE
+707 
-712 VDSRDWERF
+712 
-721 FNSNKKI
+721 
-728 LNKIKSLNYDETK
+728 
-741 QGICDGT
+741 
-748 YDTSV
+748 
-753 GDYVDLS
+753 
-760 NKGVRD
+760 
-766 TLSFLN
+766 
-772 YLLSEYGDFTN
+772 
-783 REYMEYHSDRDLD
+783 
-796 KYHFAFRYGNLCKYF
+796 
-811 GSFARAKDLASVY
+811 
-824 NHKVV
+824 
-829 SVEILPYKEDV
+829 
-840 YDIEVEDTHNFLI
+840 
-853 DLGDD
+853 
-858 SGVFV
+858 
-863 HNCRDKGVNGIL
+863 RDKGVNGIL

-897 TNLDIQKGIEREEYR
+897 TNLDIQKGVEREEYR

-1023 TAEAENEGKEDGGE
+1023 TAEAENDGKEDGGE
-1037 EKLYKRKILEGYVSK
+1037 ERLYKRKILEGYVSK

-1094 AMLIGPSALGKC
+1094 AMLIGPSALGK
-1106 VTGDTI
+1106 
-1112 IRVDGGITEIKNLDF
+1112 
-1127 TDGYLEREYVVDGL
+1127 
-1141 TDYVTTSHTYREVC
+1141 
-1155 DEVVAIKDN
+1155 
-1164 YGSVIKVTKNHP
+1164 
-1176 LRVLSKEGVVWKKA
+1176 
-1190 LDIKEGDVLL
+1190 
-1200 SKKFDSSYFKDI
+1200 
-1212 KHDFNAYMY
+1212 
-1221 GFVLGDGCVSNK
+1221 
-1233 AKGCNSLTLSYNKER
+1233 
-1248 IVTLLNENGFI
+1248 
-1259 EDTTK
+1259 
-1264 RTRSDN
+1264 
-1270 FRSALRDS
+1270 
-1278 GKIYRL
+1278 
-1284 YKEFPREGRNL
+1284 
-1295 KKELWEIGVY
+1295 
-1305 NYTWGDVDKEHFPR
+1305 
-1319 SGSYEYILNVLAGYI
+1319 
-1334 DTDGYIAYSGDY
+1334 
-1346 GYVEFCCKSES
+1346 
-1357 LISDLQDVLSSLGFK
+1357 
-1372 AYRGKDRYDK
+1372 
-1382 DYNRYY
+1382 
-1388 PRLRLNAR
+1388 
-1396 DSVEL
+1396 
-1401 MLLIKDL
+1401 
-1408 LVLKHEQAEELI
+1408 
-1420 SKFGGKTR
+1420 
-1428 QGKLDIPLECD
+1428 
-1439 SVLRDEINFLIKV
+1439 
-1452 CFESKGMTRTQYK
+1452 
-1465 DLKTGYF
+1465 
-1472 SNDLDRHRTSINNI
+1472 
-1486 LSFIEDNKLEREF
+1486 
-1499 IAYPLWDEF
+1499 
-1508 KTISYLRNCNVS
+1508 
-1520 TVVSVEEIGT
+1520 
-1530 HVVYDVTIP
+1530 
-1539 KTHTFIANGFISHNT
+1539 T

-1586 LMGMPVKQSLTD
+1586 LMGMPVKQSLTE

-1684 YRFAGVDFSNYRD
+1684 YRFAGVDFSNYKD

-1756 KEEGLIDGTLIEFFK
+1756 KEDGLIDGTLIEFFK

-2061 EDMYQLAEGVGDDWI
+2061 EEMYQLAEGVGDDWI

>member
-134 NGLDVSSETYSDY
+134 NGLDVSSETYSEY

-196 NDAEGIKGKD
+196 NDAEDIKGKD

-343 KTKIVELQLQYKN
+343 KTRIVELQLQYKN

-364 CDEITRCFSGSTKV
+364 CDEITR
-378 KLLDG
+378 
-383 RSLTMEELYNEFG
+383 
-396 TTKPFYVYSCDKDGN
+396 
-411 VVFKKAYSN
+411 
-420 GVTRRDADVVKVTLD
+420 
-435 NGSSIICTPDHR
+435 
-447 FMLRDGSYEMA
+447 
-458 MHFERGRSLMS
+458 
-469 TYFNYKNS
+469 
-477 TKTPFGSTYET
+477 
-488 FINPRD
+488 
-494 MKEYYTH
+494 
-501 REVARQYY
+501 
-509 CDTYGKLGKD
+509 
-519 GCFRNAHHVDFNS
+519 
-532 LNNVPENLKVMDR
+532 
-545 IEHYN
+545 
-550 LHIHGENSVSKRLQS
+550 
-565 VDGYLDMQ
+565 
-573 RGCMR
+573 
-578 KAMQHPD
+578 
-585 FFKNQRKGLEEYWGS
+585 
-600 KRHNEVM
+600 
-607 TSDVRNKSF
+607 
-616 KTQEFKDMCSDRCK
+616 
-630 SQWDSG
+630 
-636 QFDNIDRVSAN
+636 
-647 HKANFEKAV
+647 
-656 RFVKILSDV
+656 
-665 GYDINIDNYQG
+665 
-676 FVDTFTGQ
+676 
-684 HGIYYSVV
+684 
-692 STDWFNIDDNGYALS
+692 
-707 DVFDE
+707 
-712 VDSRDWERF
+712 
-721 FNSNKKI
+721 
-728 LNKIKSLNYDETK
+728 
-741 QGICDGT
+741 
-748 YDTSV
+748 
-753 GDYVDLS
+753 
-760 NKGVRD
+760 
-766 TLSFLN
+766 
-772 YLLSEYGDFTN
+772 
-783 REYMEYHSDRDLD
+783 
-796 KYHFAFRYGNLCKYF
+796 
-811 GSFARAKDLASVY
+811 
-824 NHKVV
+824 
-829 SVEILPYKEDV
+829 
-840 YDIEVEDTHNFLI
+840 
-853 DLGDD
+853 
-858 SGVFV
+858 
-863 HNCRDKGVNGIL
+863 CRDKGVNGIL

-1023 TAEAENEGKEDGGE
+1023 TAEAENDGKEDGGE
-1037 EKLYKRKILEGYVSK
+1037 ERLYKRKILEGYVSK

-1305 NYTWGDVDKEHFPR
+1305 NYTWGDVDKEHLPR

-1428 QGKLDIPLECD
+1428 QGKLDIPLECG

-1465 DLKTGYF
+1465 NLKTGYF

-1586 LMGMPVKQSLTD
+1586 LMGMPVKQSLTE

-1684 YRFAGVDFSNYRD
+1684 YRFAGVDFSNYKD
-1697 RVKVV
+1697 KVKVV

-1825 NGKILFTDDVVMQ
+1825 NGKILFTDDVAMQ

-1859 KFLDSLLYGSDNWES
+1859 KFLDSLLYGSDSWES
-1874 LLIGDSVKVGDT
+1874 LLIGDTVKVGDT

-1971 NLDEDISI
+1971 NLDEDITI

-2090 DIENIKKAIKESK
+2090 DIENIKKSIKESK

>member
-14 ADFVKNVRE
+14 ADFIKNVRE
-23 VHAVEEFLG
+23 THSIDEFLG
-32 YEPLVVDLDSS
+32 YESLITDFDSQTSDSS
-43 TKDSSKKVF
+43 SRVF

-61 TLFLAELPNTVF
+61 TLFLMELPSTVLR
-73 NIFSGTFGSEI
+73 IFSGDFGGNI
-84 IVDIMEFDYQA
+84 IVDIMEFDYQG
-95 VANLIEVDLVNDI
+95 VANIVETDLVNDVNK
-108 DRAIFQCN
+108 AIFACN
-116 GAYLVEDILT
+116 GAYLVEDIVT
-126 DTFINACA
+126 DTFINACS
-134 NGLDVSSETYSDY
+134 NGFDVPRDISVDY
-147 KVLEDSDK
+147 KVLEESDK
-155 LDTVSMS
+155 QNKDSLSS
-162 EWLFSNEHI
+162 WLFMNDNI
-171 DESYIMESALD
+171 DESYIMESALV
-182 TLQLLK
+182 TLQMLK
-188 DRRKKGKS
+188 DRRKNGES
-196 NDAEGIKGKD
+196 NDAEEVKGKD

-310 KLEDILQKGYTESSV
+310 KLEDILQKGYTEEEI

-330 SVETEKKYLTDEQ
+330 EVDTEKKYLTDEQ
-343 KTKIVELQLQYKN
+343 KDKIVELQLQYKN

-364 CDEITRCFSGSTKV
+364 
-378 KLLDG
+378 
-383 RSLTMEELYNEFG
+383 
-396 TTKPFYVYSCDKDGN
+396 
-411 VVFKKAYSN
+411 
-420 GVTRRDADVVKVTLD
+420 
-435 NGSSIICTPDHR
+435 
-447 FMLRDGSYEMA
+447 
-458 MHFERGRSLMS
+458 
-469 TYFNYKNS
+469 
-477 TKTPFGSTYET
+477 
-488 FINPRD
+488 
-494 MKEYYTH
+494 
-501 REVARQYY
+501 
-509 CDTYGKLGKD
+509 
-519 GCFRNAHHVDFNS
+519 
-532 LNNVPENLKVMDR
+532 
-545 IEHYN
+545 
-550 LHIHGENSVSKRLQS
+550 
-565 VDGYLDMQ
+565 
-573 RGCMR
+573 
-578 KAMQHPD
+578 
-585 FFKNQRKGLEEYWGS
+585 
-600 KRHNEVM
+600 
-607 TSDVRNKSF
+607 
-616 KTQEFKDMCSDRCK
+616 
-630 SQWDSG
+630 
-636 QFDNIDRVSAN
+636 
-647 HKANFEKAV
+647 
-656 RFVKILSDV
+656 
-665 GYDINIDNYQG
+665 
-676 FVDTFTGQ
+676 
-684 HGIYYSVV
+684 
-692 STDWFNIDDNGYALS
+692 
-707 DVFDE
+707 FDE
-712 VDSRDWERF
+712 TTR
-721 FNSNKKI
+721 
-728 LNKIKSLNYDETK
+728 
-741 QGICDGT
+741 
-748 YDTSV
+748 
-753 GDYVDLS
+753 
-760 NKGVRD
+760 
-766 TLSFLN
+766 
-772 YLLSEYGDFTN
+772 
-783 REYMEYHSDRDLD
+783 
-796 KYHFAFRYGNLCKYF
+796 
-811 GSFARAKDLASVY
+811 
-824 NHKVV
+824 
-829 SVEILPYKEDV
+829 
-840 YDIEVEDTHNFLI
+840 
-853 DLGDD
+853 
-858 SGVFV
+858 
-863 HNCRDKGVNGIL
+863 CRDKGVNGIL

-897 TNLDIQKGIEREEYR
+897 TNLDIQKGLEREEYR

-926 VAYSNRFIPLKVY
+926 VAYSNRFIPLKIY

-950 ASGTTDKRGFKGVT
+950 ASGTTDKKGFKGVS

-975 NNRDMVYTDKPV
+975 NNRDMVYNDKPV

-1023 TAEAENEGKEDGGE
+1023 TAEAENDGKEDSGE

-1067 SNYDDVKE
+1067 SNFDEVKE

-1094 AMLIGPSALGKC
+1094 AMLIGPSALGK
-1106 VTGDTI
+1106 
-1112 IRVDGGITEIKNLDF
+1112 
-1127 TDGYLEREYVVDGL
+1127 
-1141 TDYVTTSHTYREVC
+1141 
-1155 DEVVAIKDN
+1155 
-1164 YGSVIKVTKNHP
+1164 
-1176 LRVLSKEGVVWKKA
+1176 
-1190 LDIKEGDVLL
+1190 
-1200 SKKFDSSYFKDI
+1200 
-1212 KHDFNAYMY
+1212 
-1221 GFVLGDGCVSNK
+1221 
-1233 AKGCNSLTLSYNKER
+1233 
-1248 IVTLLNENGFI
+1248 
-1259 EDTTK
+1259 
-1264 RTRSDN
+1264 
-1270 FRSALRDS
+1270 
-1278 GKIYRL
+1278 
-1284 YKEFPREGRNL
+1284 
-1295 KKELWEIGVY
+1295 
-1305 NYTWGDVDKEHFPR
+1305 
-1319 SGSYEYILNVLAGYI
+1319 
-1334 DTDGYIAYSGDY
+1334 
-1346 GYVEFCCKSES
+1346 
-1357 LISDLQDVLSSLGFK
+1357 
-1372 AYRGKDRYDK
+1372 
-1382 DYNRYY
+1382 
-1388 PRLRLNAR
+1388 
-1396 DSVEL
+1396 
-1401 MLLIKDL
+1401 
-1408 LVLKHEQAEELI
+1408 
-1420 SKFGGKTR
+1420 
-1428 QGKLDIPLECD
+1428 
-1439 SVLRDEINFLIKV
+1439 
-1452 CFESKGMTRTQYK
+1452 
-1465 DLKTGYF
+1465 
-1472 SNDLDRHRTSINNI
+1472 
-1486 LSFIEDNKLEREF
+1486 
-1499 IAYPLWDEF
+1499 
-1508 KTISYLRNCNVS
+1508 
-1520 TVVSVEEIGT
+1520 
-1530 HVVYDVTIP
+1530 
-1539 KTHTFIANGFISHNT
+1539 T

-1586 LMGMPVKQSLTD
+1586 LMGMPVKQSLTE

-1607 SGLDDVSKELQSVVA
+1607 SGLDDVSKALQDVVA

-1684 YRFAGVDFSNYRD
+1684 YRFAGVDFSNYKD
-1697 RVKVV
+1697 KVKVV

-1742 ENDVASWIE
+1742 ENDVASWVE

-1771 GLDTEQA
+1771 GLEPEKA

-1799 MLQLSKDIKSMRGK
+1799 MLQLSKDIKSMRGR

-1825 NGKILFTDDVVMQ
+1825 NGKILFTDDVSMM
-1838 FEDLIL
+1838 FEDLVL
-1844 ERQSDSLESHAQKTI
+1844 ERQSDSLESHAQKTV
-1859 KFLDSLLYGSDNWES
+1859 KFLDSLLYGSESWES
-1874 LLIGDSVKVGDT
+1874 LLIGDSVKIGDT

-1891 DIVDSLAQCRD
+1891 DIIDSLVQCRD

-1907 TLKPMSA
+1907 TLKPMSS
-1914 DDRVEC
+1914 DDRVDC

-1938 INTSNKRE
+1938 INTGNKRE

-2005 TESIVKYCLDLC
+2005 TEGMVRYCLDLC
-2017 NDFMEAHGKTL
+2017 KEFMEVHGTSL

-2054 KRSGENL
+2054 RRSDEGL
-2061 EDMYQLAEGVGDDWI
+2061 EEMYKMAEGVGDDWI
-2076 IDITSDFGNKVSRE
+2076 IDITSDFGNKSTKA
-2090 DIENIKKAIKESK
+2090 DIEAIRQLIKDSK
-2103 KSKTPKNVKYNV
+2103 KTKKDKNVKYNV

>member
-32 YEPLVVDLDSS
+32 YEPLVVDFDSP

-84 IVDIMEFDYQA
+84 TVDIMEFDYQA

-134 NGLDVSSETYSDY
+134 NGLDVSSETYSEY

-155 LDTVSMS
+155 LDTVSIS

-171 DESYIMESALD
+171 DENYIMESALD

-196 NDAEGIKGKD
+196 NDAEDIKGKD

-310 KLEDILQKGYTESSV
+310 KLEDILQKGYTETEV

-330 SVETEKKYLTDEQ
+330 NVEIEKKYLTDEQ

-364 CDEITRCFSGSTKV
+364 CDEITR
-378 KLLDG
+378 
-383 RSLTMEELYNEFG
+383 
-396 TTKPFYVYSCDKDGN
+396 
-411 VVFKKAYSN
+411 
-420 GVTRRDADVVKVTLD
+420 
-435 NGSSIICTPDHR
+435 
-447 FMLRDGSYEMA
+447 
-458 MHFERGRSLMS
+458 
-469 TYFNYKNS
+469 
-477 TKTPFGSTYET
+477 
-488 FINPRD
+488 
-494 MKEYYTH
+494 
-501 REVARQYY
+501 
-509 CDTYGKLGKD
+509 
-519 GCFRNAHHVDFNS
+519 
-532 LNNVPENLKVMDR
+532 
-545 IEHYN
+545 
-550 LHIHGENSVSKRLQS
+550 
-565 VDGYLDMQ
+565 
-573 RGCMR
+573 
-578 KAMQHPD
+578 
-585 FFKNQRKGLEEYWGS
+585 
-600 KRHNEVM
+600 
-607 TSDVRNKSF
+607 
-616 KTQEFKDMCSDRCK
+616 
-630 SQWDSG
+630 
-636 QFDNIDRVSAN
+636 
-647 HKANFEKAV
+647 
-656 RFVKILSDV
+656 
-665 GYDINIDNYQG
+665 
-676 FVDTFTGQ
+676 
-684 HGIYYSVV
+684 
-692 STDWFNIDDNGYALS
+692 
-707 DVFDE
+707 
-712 VDSRDWERF
+712 
-721 FNSNKKI
+721 
-728 LNKIKSLNYDETK
+728 
-741 QGICDGT
+741 
-748 YDTSV
+748 
-753 GDYVDLS
+753 
-760 NKGVRD
+760 
-766 TLSFLN
+766 
-772 YLLSEYGDFTN
+772 
-783 REYMEYHSDRDLD
+783 
-796 KYHFAFRYGNLCKYF
+796 
-811 GSFARAKDLASVY
+811 
-824 NHKVV
+824 
-829 SVEILPYKEDV
+829 
-840 YDIEVEDTHNFLI
+840 
-853 DLGDD
+853 
-858 SGVFV
+858 
-863 HNCRDKGVNGIL
+863 CRDKGVNGIL

-897 TNLDIQKGIEREEYR
+897 TNLDIQKGVEREEYR

-944 DRWFEW
+944 DRWFDW
-950 ASGTTDKRGFKGVT
+950 ASGTTDKKGFKGVS

-975 NNRDMVYTDKPV
+975 NNRDMVYNDKPV

-992 EGLSDNEQR
+992 VGLSDNEQR

-1023 TAEAENEGKEDGGE
+1023 TAEAENDGKEDSGE

-1067 SNYDDVKE
+1067 SNFDEVKE

-1094 AMLIGPSALGKC
+1094 AMLIGPSALGK
-1106 VTGDTI
+1106 
-1112 IRVDGGITEIKNLDF
+1112 
-1127 TDGYLEREYVVDGL
+1127 
-1141 TDYVTTSHTYREVC
+1141 
-1155 DEVVAIKDN
+1155 
-1164 YGSVIKVTKNHP
+1164 
-1176 LRVLSKEGVVWKKA
+1176 
-1190 LDIKEGDVLL
+1190 
-1200 SKKFDSSYFKDI
+1200 
-1212 KHDFNAYMY
+1212 
-1221 GFVLGDGCVSNK
+1221 
-1233 AKGCNSLTLSYNKER
+1233 
-1248 IVTLLNENGFI
+1248 
-1259 EDTTK
+1259 
-1264 RTRSDN
+1264 
-1270 FRSALRDS
+1270 
-1278 GKIYRL
+1278 
-1284 YKEFPREGRNL
+1284 
-1295 KKELWEIGVY
+1295 
-1305 NYTWGDVDKEHFPR
+1305 
-1319 SGSYEYILNVLAGYI
+1319 
-1334 DTDGYIAYSGDY
+1334 
-1346 GYVEFCCKSES
+1346 
-1357 LISDLQDVLSSLGFK
+1357 
-1372 AYRGKDRYDK
+1372 
-1382 DYNRYY
+1382 
-1388 PRLRLNAR
+1388 
-1396 DSVEL
+1396 
-1401 MLLIKDL
+1401 
-1408 LVLKHEQAEELI
+1408 
-1420 SKFGGKTR
+1420 
-1428 QGKLDIPLECD
+1428 
-1439 SVLRDEINFLIKV
+1439 
-1452 CFESKGMTRTQYK
+1452 
-1465 DLKTGYF
+1465 
-1472 SNDLDRHRTSINNI
+1472 
-1486 LSFIEDNKLEREF
+1486 
-1499 IAYPLWDEF
+1499 
-1508 KTISYLRNCNVS
+1508 
-1520 TVVSVEEIGT
+1520 
-1530 HVVYDVTIP
+1530 
-1539 KTHTFIANGFISHNT
+1539 T

-1586 LMGMPVKQSLTD
+1586 LMGMPVKQSLTE

-1684 YRFAGVDFSNYRD
+1684 YRFAGVDFSNYKD

-1742 ENDVASWIE
+1742 ENDVASWVE

-1859 KFLDSLLYGSDNWES
+1859 KFLDSLLYGSDSWES
-1874 LLIGDSVKVGDT
+1874 LLIGDTVKVGDT

-1971 NLDEDISI
+1971 NLDEDITI

>member
-14 ADFVKNVRE
+14 ADFIKNVRE
-23 VHAVEEFLG
+23 THSIDEFLG
-32 YEPLVVDLDSS
+32 YESLITDFDSQTSDSS
-43 TKDSSKKVF
+43 NRVF
-52 KAYRIMPSN
+52 KAYRIMPSD
-61 TLFLAELPNTVF
+61 TLFLMELPSTVLR
-73 NIFSGTFGSEI
+73 IFSGDFGGNI
-84 IVDIMEFDYQA
+84 IVDIMEFDYQG
-95 VANLIEVDLVNDI
+95 VANIIETDLVNDVNK
-108 DRAIFQCN
+108 AIFACN
-116 GAYLVEDILT
+116 GAYLVEDIVT

-134 NGLDVSSETYSDY
+134 NGFDVPRDISVDY
-147 KVLEDSDK
+147 KVLEESDK
-155 LDTVSMS
+155 QNKDSLSS
-162 EWLFSNEHI
+162 WLFMNDNI

-182 TLQLLK
+182 TLQMLK
-188 DRRKKGKS
+188 DRRKNGKS
-196 NDAEGIKGKD
+196 NGAEEVKGKD

-310 KLEDILQKGYTESSV
+310 KLEDILQKGYTEEEI

-330 SVETEKKYLTDEQ
+330 EVDTEKKYLTDEQ
-343 KTKIVELQLQYKN
+343 KDKIVGLQLQYKN

-364 CDEITRCFSGSTKV
+364 CDEITR
-378 KLLDG
+378 
-383 RSLTMEELYNEFG
+383 
-396 TTKPFYVYSCDKDGN
+396 
-411 VVFKKAYSN
+411 
-420 GVTRRDADVVKVTLD
+420 
-435 NGSSIICTPDHR
+435 
-447 FMLRDGSYEMA
+447 
-458 MHFERGRSLMS
+458 
-469 TYFNYKNS
+469 
-477 TKTPFGSTYET
+477 
-488 FINPRD
+488 
-494 MKEYYTH
+494 
-501 REVARQYY
+501 
-509 CDTYGKLGKD
+509 
-519 GCFRNAHHVDFNS
+519 
-532 LNNVPENLKVMDR
+532 
-545 IEHYN
+545 
-550 LHIHGENSVSKRLQS
+550 
-565 VDGYLDMQ
+565 
-573 RGCMR
+573 
-578 KAMQHPD
+578 
-585 FFKNQRKGLEEYWGS
+585 
-600 KRHNEVM
+600 
-607 TSDVRNKSF
+607 
-616 KTQEFKDMCSDRCK
+616 
-630 SQWDSG
+630 
-636 QFDNIDRVSAN
+636 
-647 HKANFEKAV
+647 
-656 RFVKILSDV
+656 
-665 GYDINIDNYQG
+665 
-676 FVDTFTGQ
+676 
-684 HGIYYSVV
+684 
-692 STDWFNIDDNGYALS
+692 
-707 DVFDE
+707 
-712 VDSRDWERF
+712 
-721 FNSNKKI
+721 
-728 LNKIKSLNYDETK
+728 
-741 QGICDGT
+741 
-748 YDTSV
+748 
-753 GDYVDLS
+753 
-760 NKGVRD
+760 
-766 TLSFLN
+766 
-772 YLLSEYGDFTN
+772 
-783 REYMEYHSDRDLD
+783 
-796 KYHFAFRYGNLCKYF
+796 
-811 GSFARAKDLASVY
+811 
-824 NHKVV
+824 
-829 SVEILPYKEDV
+829 
-840 YDIEVEDTHNFLI
+840 
-853 DLGDD
+853 
-858 SGVFV
+858 
-863 HNCRDKGVNGIL
+863 CRDKGVNGIL

-897 TNLDIQKGIEREEYR
+897 TNLDIQKGLEREEYR

-950 ASGTTDKRGFKGVT
+950 ASGTTDKKGFKGVS

-975 NNRDMVYTDKPV
+975 NNRDMVYNDKPV

-1023 TAEAENEGKEDGGE
+1023 TAEAENDGKEDSGE

-1067 SNYDDVKE
+1067 SNFDEVKE
-1075 PVKDDVGDFLST
+1075 PIKDDVGDFLST

-1094 AMLIGPSALGKC
+1094 AMLIGPSALGK
-1106 VTGDTI
+1106 
-1112 IRVDGGITEIKNLDF
+1112 
-1127 TDGYLEREYVVDGL
+1127 
-1141 TDYVTTSHTYREVC
+1141 
-1155 DEVVAIKDN
+1155 
-1164 YGSVIKVTKNHP
+1164 
-1176 LRVLSKEGVVWKKA
+1176 
-1190 LDIKEGDVLL
+1190 
-1200 SKKFDSSYFKDI
+1200 
-1212 KHDFNAYMY
+1212 
-1221 GFVLGDGCVSNK
+1221 
-1233 AKGCNSLTLSYNKER
+1233 
-1248 IVTLLNENGFI
+1248 
-1259 EDTTK
+1259 
-1264 RTRSDN
+1264 
-1270 FRSALRDS
+1270 
-1278 GKIYRL
+1278 
-1284 YKEFPREGRNL
+1284 
-1295 KKELWEIGVY
+1295 
-1305 NYTWGDVDKEHFPR
+1305 
-1319 SGSYEYILNVLAGYI
+1319 
-1334 DTDGYIAYSGDY
+1334 
-1346 GYVEFCCKSES
+1346 
-1357 LISDLQDVLSSLGFK
+1357 
-1372 AYRGKDRYDK
+1372 
-1382 DYNRYY
+1382 
-1388 PRLRLNAR
+1388 
-1396 DSVEL
+1396 
-1401 MLLIKDL
+1401 
-1408 LVLKHEQAEELI
+1408 
-1420 SKFGGKTR
+1420 
-1428 QGKLDIPLECD
+1428 
-1439 SVLRDEINFLIKV
+1439 
-1452 CFESKGMTRTQYK
+1452 
-1465 DLKTGYF
+1465 
-1472 SNDLDRHRTSINNI
+1472 
-1486 LSFIEDNKLEREF
+1486 
-1499 IAYPLWDEF
+1499 
-1508 KTISYLRNCNVS
+1508 
-1520 TVVSVEEIGT
+1520 
-1530 HVVYDVTIP
+1530 
-1539 KTHTFIANGFISHNT
+1539 T

-1586 LMGMPVKQSLTD
+1586 LMGMPVKQSLTE

-1607 SGLDDVSKELQSVVA
+1607 SGLDDVSKALQDVVA

-1684 YRFAGVDFSNYRD
+1684 YRFAGVDFSNYKD
-1697 RVKVV
+1697 KVKVV

-1771 GLDTEQA
+1771 GLEPEKA

-1799 MLQLSKDIKSMRGK
+1799 MLQLSKDIKSMRGR

-1825 NGKILFTDDVVMQ
+1825 NGKILFTDDVAMM
-1838 FEDLIL
+1838 FEDLVL
-1844 ERQSDSLESHAQKTI
+1844 ERQYDSLESHAQKTV
-1859 KFLDSLLYGSDNWES
+1859 KFLDSLLYGSESWES
-1874 LLIGDSVKVGDT
+1874 LLIGDSVKIGDT

-1891 DIVDSLAQCRD
+1891 DIIDSLVQCRD
-1902 DLKQF
+1902 DLKRF
-1907 TLKPMSA
+1907 TLKPMSS
-1914 DDRVEC
+1914 DDRVDC

-1938 INTSNKRE
+1938 INTGNKRE

-2005 TESIVKYCLDLC
+2005 TEGMVRYCLDLC
-2017 NDFMEAHGKTL
+2017 KEFMEVHGTSL

-2054 KRSGENL
+2054 RRSDEGL
-2061 EDMYQLAEGVGDDWI
+2061 EEMYKLAEGVGDDWI
-2076 IDITSDFGNKVSRE
+2076 IDITSDFGNKSTKA
-2090 DIENIKKAIKESK
+2090 DIEAIRQLIKDSK
-2103 KSKTPKNVKYNV
+2103 KTKKDKNVKYNV

>member
-61 TLFLAELPNTVF
+61 TLFLAELSNTVF

-84 IVDIMEFDYQA
+84 TVDIMEFDYQA

-134 NGLDVSSETYSDY
+134 NGLDVSSETYSGY

-196 NDAEGIKGKD
+196 NDAEDIKGKD

-330 SVETEKKYLTDEQ
+330 TVETEKKYLTDEQ

-364 CDEITRCFSGSTKV
+364 CDEITRC
-378 KLLDG
+378 
-383 RSLTMEELYNEFG
+383 
-396 TTKPFYVYSCDKDGN
+396 
-411 VVFKKAYSN
+411 
-420 GVTRRDADVVKVTLD
+420 
-435 NGSSIICTPDHR
+435 
-447 FMLRDGSYEMA
+447 
-458 MHFERGRSLMS
+458 
-469 TYFNYKNS
+469 
-477 TKTPFGSTYET
+477 
-488 FINPRD
+488 
-494 MKEYYTH
+494 
-501 REVARQYY
+501 
-509 CDTYGKLGKD
+509 
-519 GCFRNAHHVDFNS
+519 
-532 LNNVPENLKVMDR
+532 
-545 IEHYN
+545 
-550 LHIHGENSVSKRLQS
+550 
-565 VDGYLDMQ
+565 
-573 RGCMR
+573 
-578 KAMQHPD
+578 
-585 FFKNQRKGLEEYWGS
+585 
-600 KRHNEVM
+600 
-607 TSDVRNKSF
+607 
-616 KTQEFKDMCSDRCK
+616 
-630 SQWDSG
+630 
-636 QFDNIDRVSAN
+636 
-647 HKANFEKAV
+647 
-656 RFVKILSDV
+656 
-665 GYDINIDNYQG
+665 
-676 FVDTFTGQ
+676 
-684 HGIYYSVV
+684 
-692 STDWFNIDDNGYALS
+692 
-707 DVFDE
+707 
-712 VDSRDWERF
+712 
-721 FNSNKKI
+721 
-728 LNKIKSLNYDETK
+728 
-741 QGICDGT
+741 
-748 YDTSV
+748 
-753 GDYVDLS
+753 
-760 NKGVRD
+760 
-766 TLSFLN
+766 
-772 YLLSEYGDFTN
+772 
-783 REYMEYHSDRDLD
+783 
-796 KYHFAFRYGNLCKYF
+796 
-811 GSFARAKDLASVY
+811 
-824 NHKVV
+824 
-829 SVEILPYKEDV
+829 
-840 YDIEVEDTHNFLI
+840 
-853 DLGDD
+853 
-858 SGVFV
+858 
-863 HNCRDKGVNGIL
+863 RDKGVNGIL

-897 TNLDIQKGIEREEYR
+897 TNLDIQKGVEREEYR

-1023 TAEAENEGKEDGGE
+1023 TAEAENDGKEDSGE

-1176 LRVLSKEGVVWKKA
+1176 LRVLSKEGVVWRKA

-1334 DTDGYIAYSGDY
+1334 DTDGYIAHSGDY

-1408 LVLKHEQAEELI
+1408 LVLKHEQSEELI
-1420 SKFGGKTR
+1420 SKFGGKTI
-1428 QGKLDIPLECD
+1428 QGKLDIPLECG

-1465 DLKTGYF
+1465 NLKTGYF

-1586 LMGMPVKQSLTD
+1586 LMGMPVKQSLTE

-1684 YRFAGVDFSNYRD
+1684 YRFAGVDFSNYKD

-1859 KFLDSLLYGSDNWES
+1859 KFLDSLLYGSDSWES
-1874 LLIGDSVKVGDT
+1874 LLIGDTVKVGDT

-1971 NLDEDISI
+1971 NLDEDITI

>member
-95 VANLIEVDLVNDI
+95 VANLVEVDLVNDI

-134 NGLDVSSETYSDY
+134 NGLDVSSETYSEY

-196 NDAEGIKGKD
+196 NDAEDIKGKD

-216 SLPEGEEMKSGGR
+216 SLPEGEEMKGGGR

-239 AVFKSATVKELCKKY
+239 AVFKSATIKELCKKY

-310 KLEDILQKGYTESSV
+310 KLEDILQKGYTETEV

-364 CDEITRCFSGSTKV
+364 CDEITRC
-378 KLLDG
+378 
-383 RSLTMEELYNEFG
+383 
-396 TTKPFYVYSCDKDGN
+396 
-411 VVFKKAYSN
+411 
-420 GVTRRDADVVKVTLD
+420 
-435 NGSSIICTPDHR
+435 
-447 FMLRDGSYEMA
+447 
-458 MHFERGRSLMS
+458 
-469 TYFNYKNS
+469 
-477 TKTPFGSTYET
+477 
-488 FINPRD
+488 
-494 MKEYYTH
+494 
-501 REVARQYY
+501 
-509 CDTYGKLGKD
+509 
-519 GCFRNAHHVDFNS
+519 
-532 LNNVPENLKVMDR
+532 
-545 IEHYN
+545 
-550 LHIHGENSVSKRLQS
+550 
-565 VDGYLDMQ
+565 
-573 RGCMR
+573 
-578 KAMQHPD
+578 
-585 FFKNQRKGLEEYWGS
+585 
-600 KRHNEVM
+600 
-607 TSDVRNKSF
+607 
-616 KTQEFKDMCSDRCK
+616 
-630 SQWDSG
+630 
-636 QFDNIDRVSAN
+636 
-647 HKANFEKAV
+647 
-656 RFVKILSDV
+656 
-665 GYDINIDNYQG
+665 
-676 FVDTFTGQ
+676 
-684 HGIYYSVV
+684 
-692 STDWFNIDDNGYALS
+692 
-707 DVFDE
+707 
-712 VDSRDWERF
+712 
-721 FNSNKKI
+721 
-728 LNKIKSLNYDETK
+728 
-741 QGICDGT
+741 
-748 YDTSV
+748 
-753 GDYVDLS
+753 
-760 NKGVRD
+760 
-766 TLSFLN
+766 
-772 YLLSEYGDFTN
+772 
-783 REYMEYHSDRDLD
+783 
-796 KYHFAFRYGNLCKYF
+796 
-811 GSFARAKDLASVY
+811 
-824 NHKVV
+824 
-829 SVEILPYKEDV
+829 
-840 YDIEVEDTHNFLI
+840 
-853 DLGDD
+853 
-858 SGVFV
+858 
-863 HNCRDKGVNGIL
+863 RDKGVNGIL

-897 TNLDIQKGIEREEYR
+897 TNLDIQKGVEREEYR

-1023 TAEAENEGKEDGGE
+1023 TAEAENDGKEDSGE

-1094 AMLIGPSALGKC
+1094 AMLIGPSALGK
-1106 VTGDTI
+1106 
-1112 IRVDGGITEIKNLDF
+1112 
-1127 TDGYLEREYVVDGL
+1127 
-1141 TDYVTTSHTYREVC
+1141 
-1155 DEVVAIKDN
+1155 
-1164 YGSVIKVTKNHP
+1164 
-1176 LRVLSKEGVVWKKA
+1176 
-1190 LDIKEGDVLL
+1190 
-1200 SKKFDSSYFKDI
+1200 
-1212 KHDFNAYMY
+1212 
-1221 GFVLGDGCVSNK
+1221 
-1233 AKGCNSLTLSYNKER
+1233 
-1248 IVTLLNENGFI
+1248 
-1259 EDTTK
+1259 
-1264 RTRSDN
+1264 
-1270 FRSALRDS
+1270 
-1278 GKIYRL
+1278 
-1284 YKEFPREGRNL
+1284 
-1295 KKELWEIGVY
+1295 
-1305 NYTWGDVDKEHFPR
+1305 
-1319 SGSYEYILNVLAGYI
+1319 
-1334 DTDGYIAYSGDY
+1334 
-1346 GYVEFCCKSES
+1346 
-1357 LISDLQDVLSSLGFK
+1357 
-1372 AYRGKDRYDK
+1372 
-1382 DYNRYY
+1382 
-1388 PRLRLNAR
+1388 
-1396 DSVEL
+1396 
-1401 MLLIKDL
+1401 
-1408 LVLKHEQAEELI
+1408 
-1420 SKFGGKTR
+1420 
-1428 QGKLDIPLECD
+1428 
-1439 SVLRDEINFLIKV
+1439 
-1452 CFESKGMTRTQYK
+1452 
-1465 DLKTGYF
+1465 
-1472 SNDLDRHRTSINNI
+1472 
-1486 LSFIEDNKLEREF
+1486 
-1499 IAYPLWDEF
+1499 
-1508 KTISYLRNCNVS
+1508 
-1520 TVVSVEEIGT
+1520 
-1530 HVVYDVTIP
+1530 
-1539 KTHTFIANGFISHNT
+1539 T

-1586 LMGMPVKQSLTD
+1586 LMGMPVKQSLTE

-1684 YRFAGVDFSNYRD
+1684 YRFAGVDFSNYKD

-1756 KEEGLIDGTLIEFFK
+1756 KEDGLIDGTLIEFFK

-1838 FEDLIL
+1838 FEDLILERQSDSL

-2061 EDMYQLAEGVGDDWI
+2061 EEMYQLAEGVGDDWI

>member
-32 YEPLVVDLDSS
+32 YEPLVVDFDSP

-84 IVDIMEFDYQA
+84 TVDIMEFDYQA

-134 NGLDVSSETYSDY
+134 NGLDVSSETYSEY

-171 DESYIMESALD
+171 DENYIMESALD

-196 NDAEGIKGKD
+196 NDAEDIKGKD

-330 SVETEKKYLTDEQ
+330 TVETEKKYLTDEQ

-364 CDEITRCFSGSTKV
+364 CDEITRC
-378 KLLDG
+378 
-383 RSLTMEELYNEFG
+383 
-396 TTKPFYVYSCDKDGN
+396 
-411 VVFKKAYSN
+411 
-420 GVTRRDADVVKVTLD
+420 
-435 NGSSIICTPDHR
+435 
-447 FMLRDGSYEMA
+447 
-458 MHFERGRSLMS
+458 
-469 TYFNYKNS
+469 
-477 TKTPFGSTYET
+477 
-488 FINPRD
+488 
-494 MKEYYTH
+494 
-501 REVARQYY
+501 
-509 CDTYGKLGKD
+509 
-519 GCFRNAHHVDFNS
+519 
-532 LNNVPENLKVMDR
+532 
-545 IEHYN
+545 
-550 LHIHGENSVSKRLQS
+550 
-565 VDGYLDMQ
+565 
-573 RGCMR
+573 
-578 KAMQHPD
+578 
-585 FFKNQRKGLEEYWGS
+585 
-600 KRHNEVM
+600 
-607 TSDVRNKSF
+607 
-616 KTQEFKDMCSDRCK
+616 
-630 SQWDSG
+630 
-636 QFDNIDRVSAN
+636 
-647 HKANFEKAV
+647 
-656 RFVKILSDV
+656 
-665 GYDINIDNYQG
+665 
-676 FVDTFTGQ
+676 
-684 HGIYYSVV
+684 
-692 STDWFNIDDNGYALS
+692 
-707 DVFDE
+707 
-712 VDSRDWERF
+712 
-721 FNSNKKI
+721 
-728 LNKIKSLNYDETK
+728 
-741 QGICDGT
+741 
-748 YDTSV
+748 
-753 GDYVDLS
+753 
-760 NKGVRD
+760 
-766 TLSFLN
+766 
-772 YLLSEYGDFTN
+772 
-783 REYMEYHSDRDLD
+783 
-796 KYHFAFRYGNLCKYF
+796 
-811 GSFARAKDLASVY
+811 
-824 NHKVV
+824 
-829 SVEILPYKEDV
+829 
-840 YDIEVEDTHNFLI
+840 
-853 DLGDD
+853 
-858 SGVFV
+858 
-863 HNCRDKGVNGIL
+863 RDKGVNGIL

-897 TNLDIQKGIEREEYR
+897 TNLDIQKGVEREEYR

-1023 TAEAENEGKEDGGE
+1023 TAEAENDGKEDSGE

-1094 AMLIGPSALGKC
+1094 AMLIGPSALGK
-1106 VTGDTI
+1106 
-1112 IRVDGGITEIKNLDF
+1112 
-1127 TDGYLEREYVVDGL
+1127 
-1141 TDYVTTSHTYREVC
+1141 
-1155 DEVVAIKDN
+1155 
-1164 YGSVIKVTKNHP
+1164 
-1176 LRVLSKEGVVWKKA
+1176 
-1190 LDIKEGDVLL
+1190 
-1200 SKKFDSSYFKDI
+1200 
-1212 KHDFNAYMY
+1212 
-1221 GFVLGDGCVSNK
+1221 
-1233 AKGCNSLTLSYNKER
+1233 
-1248 IVTLLNENGFI
+1248 
-1259 EDTTK
+1259 
-1264 RTRSDN
+1264 
-1270 FRSALRDS
+1270 
-1278 GKIYRL
+1278 
-1284 YKEFPREGRNL
+1284 
-1295 KKELWEIGVY
+1295 
-1305 NYTWGDVDKEHFPR
+1305 
-1319 SGSYEYILNVLAGYI
+1319 
-1334 DTDGYIAYSGDY
+1334 
-1346 GYVEFCCKSES
+1346 
-1357 LISDLQDVLSSLGFK
+1357 
-1372 AYRGKDRYDK
+1372 
-1382 DYNRYY
+1382 
-1388 PRLRLNAR
+1388 
-1396 DSVEL
+1396 
-1401 MLLIKDL
+1401 
-1408 LVLKHEQAEELI
+1408 
-1420 SKFGGKTR
+1420 
-1428 QGKLDIPLECD
+1428 
-1439 SVLRDEINFLIKV
+1439 
-1452 CFESKGMTRTQYK
+1452 
-1465 DLKTGYF
+1465 
-1472 SNDLDRHRTSINNI
+1472 
-1486 LSFIEDNKLEREF
+1486 
-1499 IAYPLWDEF
+1499 
-1508 KTISYLRNCNVS
+1508 
-1520 TVVSVEEIGT
+1520 
-1530 HVVYDVTIP
+1530 
-1539 KTHTFIANGFISHNT
+1539 T

-1586 LMGMPVKQSLTD
+1586 LMGMPVKQSLTE

-1684 YRFAGVDFSNYRD
+1684 YRFAGVDFSNYKD

-1859 KFLDSLLYGSDNWES
+1859 KFLDSLLYGSDSWES
-1874 LLIGDSVKVGDT
+1874 LLIGDTVKVGDT

>member
-32 YEPLVVDLDSS
+32 YEPLVIDFDSP
-43 TKDSSKKVF
+43 TKDASKKVF

-84 IVDIMEFDYQA
+84 TVDIMEFDYQA

-108 DRAIFQCN
+108 DKAIFQCN

-134 NGLDVSSETYSDY
+134 NGLDVSSETYSEY
-147 KVLEDSDK
+147 RVLEDSDK

-196 NDAEGIKGKD
+196 NDAEDIKGKD

-216 SLPEGEEMKSGGR
+216 SLPGGEEMKSGGR

-310 KLEDILQKGYTESSV
+310 KLEDILQKGYTEIEV

-364 CDEITRCFSGSTKV
+364 CDEITR
-378 KLLDG
+378 
-383 RSLTMEELYNEFG
+383 
-396 TTKPFYVYSCDKDGN
+396 
-411 VVFKKAYSN
+411 
-420 GVTRRDADVVKVTLD
+420 
-435 NGSSIICTPDHR
+435 
-447 FMLRDGSYEMA
+447 
-458 MHFERGRSLMS
+458 
-469 TYFNYKNS
+469 
-477 TKTPFGSTYET
+477 
-488 FINPRD
+488 
-494 MKEYYTH
+494 
-501 REVARQYY
+501 
-509 CDTYGKLGKD
+509 
-519 GCFRNAHHVDFNS
+519 
-532 LNNVPENLKVMDR
+532 
-545 IEHYN
+545 
-550 LHIHGENSVSKRLQS
+550 
-565 VDGYLDMQ
+565 
-573 RGCMR
+573 
-578 KAMQHPD
+578 
-585 FFKNQRKGLEEYWGS
+585 
-600 KRHNEVM
+600 
-607 TSDVRNKSF
+607 
-616 KTQEFKDMCSDRCK
+616 
-630 SQWDSG
+630 
-636 QFDNIDRVSAN
+636 
-647 HKANFEKAV
+647 
-656 RFVKILSDV
+656 
-665 GYDINIDNYQG
+665 
-676 FVDTFTGQ
+676 
-684 HGIYYSVV
+684 
-692 STDWFNIDDNGYALS
+692 
-707 DVFDE
+707 
-712 VDSRDWERF
+712 
-721 FNSNKKI
+721 
-728 LNKIKSLNYDETK
+728 
-741 QGICDGT
+741 
-748 YDTSV
+748 
-753 GDYVDLS
+753 
-760 NKGVRD
+760 
-766 TLSFLN
+766 
-772 YLLSEYGDFTN
+772 
-783 REYMEYHSDRDLD
+783 
-796 KYHFAFRYGNLCKYF
+796 
-811 GSFARAKDLASVY
+811 
-824 NHKVV
+824 
-829 SVEILPYKEDV
+829 
-840 YDIEVEDTHNFLI
+840 
-853 DLGDD
+853 
-858 SGVFV
+858 
-863 HNCRDKGVNGIL
+863 CRDKGVNGIL

-944 DRWFEW
+944 DRWFDW
-950 ASGTTDKRGFKGVT
+950 AGGTTDKKGFKGVS

-975 NNRDMVYTDKPV
+975 NNRDMVYNDKPV

-992 EGLSDNEQR
+992 DGLSDNEQR

-1037 EKLYKRKILEGYVSK
+1037 ERLYKRKILEGYVSK

-1067 SNYDDVKE
+1067 SNFDEVKE

-1094 AMLIGPSALGKC
+1094 AMLIGPSALGK
-1106 VTGDTI
+1106 
-1112 IRVDGGITEIKNLDF
+1112 
-1127 TDGYLEREYVVDGL
+1127 
-1141 TDYVTTSHTYREVC
+1141 
-1155 DEVVAIKDN
+1155 
-1164 YGSVIKVTKNHP
+1164 
-1176 LRVLSKEGVVWKKA
+1176 
-1190 LDIKEGDVLL
+1190 
-1200 SKKFDSSYFKDI
+1200 
-1212 KHDFNAYMY
+1212 
-1221 GFVLGDGCVSNK
+1221 
-1233 AKGCNSLTLSYNKER
+1233 
-1248 IVTLLNENGFI
+1248 
-1259 EDTTK
+1259 
-1264 RTRSDN
+1264 
-1270 FRSALRDS
+1270 
-1278 GKIYRL
+1278 
-1284 YKEFPREGRNL
+1284 
-1295 KKELWEIGVY
+1295 
-1305 NYTWGDVDKEHFPR
+1305 
-1319 SGSYEYILNVLAGYI
+1319 
-1334 DTDGYIAYSGDY
+1334 
-1346 GYVEFCCKSES
+1346 
-1357 LISDLQDVLSSLGFK
+1357 
-1372 AYRGKDRYDK
+1372 
-1382 DYNRYY
+1382 
-1388 PRLRLNAR
+1388 
-1396 DSVEL
+1396 
-1401 MLLIKDL
+1401 
-1408 LVLKHEQAEELI
+1408 
-1420 SKFGGKTR
+1420 
-1428 QGKLDIPLECD
+1428 
-1439 SVLRDEINFLIKV
+1439 
-1452 CFESKGMTRTQYK
+1452 
-1465 DLKTGYF
+1465 
-1472 SNDLDRHRTSINNI
+1472 
-1486 LSFIEDNKLEREF
+1486 
-1499 IAYPLWDEF
+1499 
-1508 KTISYLRNCNVS
+1508 
-1520 TVVSVEEIGT
+1520 
-1530 HVVYDVTIP
+1530 
-1539 KTHTFIANGFISHNT
+1539 T

-1586 LMGMPVKQSLTD
+1586 LMGMPVKQSLTE

-1684 YRFAGVDFSNYRD
+1684 YRFAGVDFSNYKD

-1859 KFLDSLLYGSDNWES
+1859 KFLDSLLYGSDSWES
-1874 LLIGDSVKVGDT
+1874 LLIGDTVKVGDT

-2017 NDFMEAHGKTL
+2017 NDFMDVHGKTL

>member
-14 ADFVKNVRE
+14 ADFIKNVRE
-23 VHAVEEFLG
+23 THSIDEFLG
-32 YEPLVVDLDSS
+32 YESLITDFDSQTSDSS
-43 TKDSSKKVF
+43 NRVF

-61 TLFLAELPNTVF
+61 TLFLMELPSTVLR
-73 NIFSGTFGSEI
+73 IFSGDFGGNI
-84 IVDIMEFDYQA
+84 IVDIMEFDYQG
-95 VANLIEVDLVNDI
+95 VANIVETDLVNDVNK
-108 DRAIFQCN
+108 AIFACN
-116 GAYLVEDILT
+116 GAYLVEDIVT
-126 DTFINACA
+126 DTFINACS
-134 NGLDVSSETYSDY
+134 NGFDVPRDISVDY
-147 KVLEDSDK
+147 KVLEESDK
-155 LDTVSMS
+155 QNKDSLSS
-162 EWLFSNEHI
+162 WLFMNDNI
-171 DESYIMESALD
+171 DESYIMESALV
-182 TLQLLK
+182 TLQMLK
-188 DRRKKGKS
+188 DRRKNGKS
-196 NDAEGIKGKD
+196 NDAEEVKGKD

-310 KLEDILQKGYTESSV
+310 KLEDILQKGYTEEEI

-330 SVETEKKYLTDEQ
+330 EVDTEKKYLTDEQ
-343 KTKIVELQLQYKN
+343 KDKIVELQLQYKN
-356 YMRTPVLF
+356 YMCTPVLF
-364 CDEITRCFSGSTKV
+364 CDEITR
-378 KLLDG
+378 
-383 RSLTMEELYNEFG
+383 
-396 TTKPFYVYSCDKDGN
+396 
-411 VVFKKAYSN
+411 
-420 GVTRRDADVVKVTLD
+420 
-435 NGSSIICTPDHR
+435 
-447 FMLRDGSYEMA
+447 
-458 MHFERGRSLMS
+458 
-469 TYFNYKNS
+469 
-477 TKTPFGSTYET
+477 
-488 FINPRD
+488 
-494 MKEYYTH
+494 
-501 REVARQYY
+501 
-509 CDTYGKLGKD
+509 
-519 GCFRNAHHVDFNS
+519 
-532 LNNVPENLKVMDR
+532 
-545 IEHYN
+545 
-550 LHIHGENSVSKRLQS
+550 
-565 VDGYLDMQ
+565 
-573 RGCMR
+573 
-578 KAMQHPD
+578 
-585 FFKNQRKGLEEYWGS
+585 
-600 KRHNEVM
+600 
-607 TSDVRNKSF
+607 
-616 KTQEFKDMCSDRCK
+616 
-630 SQWDSG
+630 
-636 QFDNIDRVSAN
+636 
-647 HKANFEKAV
+647 
-656 RFVKILSDV
+656 
-665 GYDINIDNYQG
+665 
-676 FVDTFTGQ
+676 
-684 HGIYYSVV
+684 
-692 STDWFNIDDNGYALS
+692 
-707 DVFDE
+707 
-712 VDSRDWERF
+712 
-721 FNSNKKI
+721 
-728 LNKIKSLNYDETK
+728 
-741 QGICDGT
+741 
-748 YDTSV
+748 
-753 GDYVDLS
+753 
-760 NKGVRD
+760 
-766 TLSFLN
+766 
-772 YLLSEYGDFTN
+772 
-783 REYMEYHSDRDLD
+783 
-796 KYHFAFRYGNLCKYF
+796 
-811 GSFARAKDLASVY
+811 
-824 NHKVV
+824 
-829 SVEILPYKEDV
+829 
-840 YDIEVEDTHNFLI
+840 
-853 DLGDD
+853 
-858 SGVFV
+858 
-863 HNCRDKGVNGIL
+863 CRDKGVNGIL

-897 TNLDIQKGIEREEYR
+897 TNLDIQKGLEREEYR

-950 ASGTTDKRGFKGVT
+950 ASGTTDKKGFKGVS

-975 NNRDMVYTDKPV
+975 NNRDMVYNDKPV

-1023 TAEAENEGKEDGGE
+1023 TAEAENDGKEDSGE

-1067 SNYDDVKE
+1067 SNFDEVKE

-1094 AMLIGPSALGKC
+1094 AMLIGPSALGK
-1106 VTGDTI
+1106 
-1112 IRVDGGITEIKNLDF
+1112 
-1127 TDGYLEREYVVDGL
+1127 
-1141 TDYVTTSHTYREVC
+1141 
-1155 DEVVAIKDN
+1155 
-1164 YGSVIKVTKNHP
+1164 
-1176 LRVLSKEGVVWKKA
+1176 
-1190 LDIKEGDVLL
+1190 
-1200 SKKFDSSYFKDI
+1200 
-1212 KHDFNAYMY
+1212 
-1221 GFVLGDGCVSNK
+1221 
-1233 AKGCNSLTLSYNKER
+1233 
-1248 IVTLLNENGFI
+1248 
-1259 EDTTK
+1259 
-1264 RTRSDN
+1264 
-1270 FRSALRDS
+1270 
-1278 GKIYRL
+1278 
-1284 YKEFPREGRNL
+1284 
-1295 KKELWEIGVY
+1295 
-1305 NYTWGDVDKEHFPR
+1305 
-1319 SGSYEYILNVLAGYI
+1319 
-1334 DTDGYIAYSGDY
+1334 
-1346 GYVEFCCKSES
+1346 
-1357 LISDLQDVLSSLGFK
+1357 
-1372 AYRGKDRYDK
+1372 
-1382 DYNRYY
+1382 
-1388 PRLRLNAR
+1388 
-1396 DSVEL
+1396 
-1401 MLLIKDL
+1401 
-1408 LVLKHEQAEELI
+1408 
-1420 SKFGGKTR
+1420 
-1428 QGKLDIPLECD
+1428 
-1439 SVLRDEINFLIKV
+1439 
-1452 CFESKGMTRTQYK
+1452 
-1465 DLKTGYF
+1465 
-1472 SNDLDRHRTSINNI
+1472 
-1486 LSFIEDNKLEREF
+1486 
-1499 IAYPLWDEF
+1499 
-1508 KTISYLRNCNVS
+1508 
-1520 TVVSVEEIGT
+1520 
-1530 HVVYDVTIP
+1530 
-1539 KTHTFIANGFISHNT
+1539 T

-1586 LMGMPVKQSLTD
+1586 LMGMPVKQSLTE

-1607 SGLDDVSKELQSVVA
+1607 SGLDDVSKALQDVVA

-1684 YRFAGVDFSNYRD
+1684 YRFAGVDFSNYKD
-1697 RVKVV
+1697 KVKVV

-1771 GLDTEQA
+1771 GLEPEKA

-1799 MLQLSKDIKSMRGK
+1799 MLQLSKDIKSMRGR

-1825 NGKILFTDDVVMQ
+1825 NGKILFTDDVAMM
-1838 FEDLIL
+1838 FEDLVL
-1844 ERQSDSLESHAQKTI
+1844 ERQSDSLESHAQKTV
-1859 KFLDSLLYGSDNWES
+1859 KFLDSLLYGSESWES
-1874 LLIGDSVKVGDT
+1874 LLIGDSVKIGDA

-1891 DIVDSLAQCRD
+1891 DIIDSLVQCRD

-1907 TLKPMSA
+1907 TLKPMSS
-1914 DDRVEC
+1914 DDRVDC

-1938 INTSNKRE
+1938 INTGNKRE

-2005 TESIVKYCLDLC
+2005 TEGMVRYCLDLC
-2017 NDFMEAHGKTL
+2017 KEFMEVHGTSL

-2054 KRSGENL
+2054 RRSDEGL
-2061 EDMYQLAEGVGDDWI
+2061 EEMYKLAEGVGDDWI
-2076 IDITSDFGNKVSRE
+2076 IDITSDFGNKSTKA
-2090 DIENIKKAIKESK
+2090 DIEAIRQLIKDSK
-2103 KSKTPKNVKYNV
+2103 KTKKDKNVKYNV

>member
-32 YEPLVVDLDSS
+32 YEPLVVDFDSP

-84 IVDIMEFDYQA
+84 TVDIMEFDYQA

-196 NDAEGIKGKD
+196 NDAEDIKGKD

-291 EEIVVCSD
+291 EEIAVCSD

-310 KLEDILQKGYTESSV
+310 KLEDILQKGYTETEV

-364 CDEITRCFSGSTKV
+364 CDEITRC
-378 KLLDG
+378 
-383 RSLTMEELYNEFG
+383 
-396 TTKPFYVYSCDKDGN
+396 
-411 VVFKKAYSN
+411 
-420 GVTRRDADVVKVTLD
+420 
-435 NGSSIICTPDHR
+435 
-447 FMLRDGSYEMA
+447 
-458 MHFERGRSLMS
+458 
-469 TYFNYKNS
+469 
-477 TKTPFGSTYET
+477 
-488 FINPRD
+488 
-494 MKEYYTH
+494 
-501 REVARQYY
+501 
-509 CDTYGKLGKD
+509 
-519 GCFRNAHHVDFNS
+519 
-532 LNNVPENLKVMDR
+532 
-545 IEHYN
+545 
-550 LHIHGENSVSKRLQS
+550 
-565 VDGYLDMQ
+565 
-573 RGCMR
+573 
-578 KAMQHPD
+578 
-585 FFKNQRKGLEEYWGS
+585 
-600 KRHNEVM
+600 
-607 TSDVRNKSF
+607 
-616 KTQEFKDMCSDRCK
+616 
-630 SQWDSG
+630 
-636 QFDNIDRVSAN
+636 
-647 HKANFEKAV
+647 
-656 RFVKILSDV
+656 
-665 GYDINIDNYQG
+665 
-676 FVDTFTGQ
+676 
-684 HGIYYSVV
+684 
-692 STDWFNIDDNGYALS
+692 
-707 DVFDE
+707 
-712 VDSRDWERF
+712 
-721 FNSNKKI
+721 
-728 LNKIKSLNYDETK
+728 
-741 QGICDGT
+741 
-748 YDTSV
+748 
-753 GDYVDLS
+753 
-760 NKGVRD
+760 
-766 TLSFLN
+766 
-772 YLLSEYGDFTN
+772 
-783 REYMEYHSDRDLD
+783 
-796 KYHFAFRYGNLCKYF
+796 
-811 GSFARAKDLASVY
+811 
-824 NHKVV
+824 
-829 SVEILPYKEDV
+829 
-840 YDIEVEDTHNFLI
+840 
-853 DLGDD
+853 
-858 SGVFV
+858 
-863 HNCRDKGVNGIL
+863 RDKGANGIL

-897 TNLDIQKGIEREEYR
+897 TNLDIQKGVEREEYR

-944 DRWFEW
+944 DRWFDW
-950 ASGTTDKRGFKGVT
+950 ASGTTDKKGFKGVS

-975 NNRDMVYTDKPV
+975 NNRDMVYNDKPV
-987 LDAIA
+987 LDAIT

-1023 TAEAENEGKEDGGE
+1023 TAEAENEGKEDSGE

-1067 SNYDDVKE
+1067 SNFDEVKE

-1094 AMLIGPSALGKC
+1094 AMLIGPSALGK
-1106 VTGDTI
+1106 
-1112 IRVDGGITEIKNLDF
+1112 
-1127 TDGYLEREYVVDGL
+1127 
-1141 TDYVTTSHTYREVC
+1141 
-1155 DEVVAIKDN
+1155 
-1164 YGSVIKVTKNHP
+1164 
-1176 LRVLSKEGVVWKKA
+1176 
-1190 LDIKEGDVLL
+1190 
-1200 SKKFDSSYFKDI
+1200 
-1212 KHDFNAYMY
+1212 
-1221 GFVLGDGCVSNK
+1221 
-1233 AKGCNSLTLSYNKER
+1233 
-1248 IVTLLNENGFI
+1248 
-1259 EDTTK
+1259 
-1264 RTRSDN
+1264 
-1270 FRSALRDS
+1270 
-1278 GKIYRL
+1278 
-1284 YKEFPREGRNL
+1284 
-1295 KKELWEIGVY
+1295 
-1305 NYTWGDVDKEHFPR
+1305 
-1319 SGSYEYILNVLAGYI
+1319 
-1334 DTDGYIAYSGDY
+1334 
-1346 GYVEFCCKSES
+1346 
-1357 LISDLQDVLSSLGFK
+1357 
-1372 AYRGKDRYDK
+1372 
-1382 DYNRYY
+1382 
-1388 PRLRLNAR
+1388 
-1396 DSVEL
+1396 
-1401 MLLIKDL
+1401 
-1408 LVLKHEQAEELI
+1408 
-1420 SKFGGKTR
+1420 
-1428 QGKLDIPLECD
+1428 
-1439 SVLRDEINFLIKV
+1439 
-1452 CFESKGMTRTQYK
+1452 
-1465 DLKTGYF
+1465 
-1472 SNDLDRHRTSINNI
+1472 
-1486 LSFIEDNKLEREF
+1486 
-1499 IAYPLWDEF
+1499 
-1508 KTISYLRNCNVS
+1508 
-1520 TVVSVEEIGT
+1520 
-1530 HVVYDVTIP
+1530 
-1539 KTHTFIANGFISHNT
+1539 T

-1586 LMGMPVKQSLTD
+1586 LMGMPVKQSLTE

-1607 SGLDDVSKELQSVVA
+1607 SGLDDVSRELQSVVA

-1684 YRFAGVDFSNYRD
+1684 YRFAGVDFSNYKD
-1697 RVKVV
+1697 KVKVV

-1859 KFLDSLLYGSDNWES
+1859 KFLDSLLYGSDSWES
-1874 LLIGDSVKVGDT
+1874 LLIGDTVKVGDT

-1971 NLDEDISI
+1971 NLDEDITI

-2028 PNENYAMFLTG
+2028 HNENYAMFLTG

>member
-32 YEPLVVDLDSS
+32 YEPLVVDFDSP

-84 IVDIMEFDYQA
+84 TVDIMEFDYQA
-95 VANLIEVDLVNDI
+95 VANLIEVDLVSDI

-134 NGLDVSSETYSDY
+134 NGLDVSSETYSEY

-155 LDTVSMS
+155 LDTVSIS

-171 DESYIMESALD
+171 DENYIMESALD

-196 NDAEGIKGKD
+196 NDAEDIKGKD

-239 AVFKSATVKELCKKY
+239 AVFKSATVKELCNKY

-310 KLEDILQKGYTESSV
+310 KLEDILQKGYTETEV

-330 SVETEKKYLTDEQ
+330 NVEIEKKYLTDEQ

-364 CDEITRCFSGSTKV
+364 CDEITR
-378 KLLDG
+378 
-383 RSLTMEELYNEFG
+383 
-396 TTKPFYVYSCDKDGN
+396 
-411 VVFKKAYSN
+411 
-420 GVTRRDADVVKVTLD
+420 
-435 NGSSIICTPDHR
+435 
-447 FMLRDGSYEMA
+447 
-458 MHFERGRSLMS
+458 
-469 TYFNYKNS
+469 
-477 TKTPFGSTYET
+477 
-488 FINPRD
+488 
-494 MKEYYTH
+494 
-501 REVARQYY
+501 
-509 CDTYGKLGKD
+509 
-519 GCFRNAHHVDFNS
+519 
-532 LNNVPENLKVMDR
+532 
-545 IEHYN
+545 
-550 LHIHGENSVSKRLQS
+550 
-565 VDGYLDMQ
+565 
-573 RGCMR
+573 
-578 KAMQHPD
+578 
-585 FFKNQRKGLEEYWGS
+585 
-600 KRHNEVM
+600 
-607 TSDVRNKSF
+607 
-616 KTQEFKDMCSDRCK
+616 
-630 SQWDSG
+630 
-636 QFDNIDRVSAN
+636 
-647 HKANFEKAV
+647 
-656 RFVKILSDV
+656 
-665 GYDINIDNYQG
+665 
-676 FVDTFTGQ
+676 
-684 HGIYYSVV
+684 
-692 STDWFNIDDNGYALS
+692 
-707 DVFDE
+707 
-712 VDSRDWERF
+712 
-721 FNSNKKI
+721 
-728 LNKIKSLNYDETK
+728 
-741 QGICDGT
+741 
-748 YDTSV
+748 
-753 GDYVDLS
+753 
-760 NKGVRD
+760 
-766 TLSFLN
+766 
-772 YLLSEYGDFTN
+772 
-783 REYMEYHSDRDLD
+783 
-796 KYHFAFRYGNLCKYF
+796 
-811 GSFARAKDLASVY
+811 
-824 NHKVV
+824 
-829 SVEILPYKEDV
+829 
-840 YDIEVEDTHNFLI
+840 
-853 DLGDD
+853 
-858 SGVFV
+858 
-863 HNCRDKGVNGIL
+863 CRDKGVNGIL

-897 TNLDIQKGIEREEYR
+897 TNLDIQKGVEREEYR

-944 DRWFEW
+944 DRWFDW
-950 ASGTTDKRGFKGVT
+950 ASGTTDKKGFKGVS

-975 NNRDMVYTDKPV
+975 NNRDMVYNDKPV

-1023 TAEAENEGKEDGGE
+1023 TAEAENDGKEDSGE

-1067 SNYDDVKE
+1067 SNFDEVKE

-1112 IRVDGGITEIKNLDF
+1112 IRVDGGITEIKNLEF
-1127 TDGYLEREYVVDGL
+1127 TDGYLEREYIVDGL
-1141 TDYVTTSHTYREVC
+1141 TEYVTTSHTYREVC

-1176 LRVLSKEGVVWKKA
+1176 LRVLSKDGVVWKKA

-1334 DTDGYIAYSGDY
+1334 DTDGYIAHSGDY

-1372 AYRGKDRYDK
+1372 AYRGKDRYNKGYD
-1382 DYNRYY
+1382 RYY

-1420 SKFGGKTR
+1420 SKFSGNTR
-1428 QGKLDIPLECD
+1428 QGKLDIPLECG

-1465 DLKTGYF
+1465 NLKTGYF
-1472 SNDLDRHRTSINNI
+1472 CNDLDRHRTSIDSI

-1499 IAYPLWDEF
+1499 VAYPLWDEF

-1586 LMGMPVKQSLTD
+1586 LMGMPVKQSLTE

-1684 YRFAGVDFSNYRD
+1684 YRFAGVDFSNYKD

-1742 ENDVASWIE
+1742 ENDVASWVE

-1859 KFLDSLLYGSDNWES
+1859 KFLDSLLYGSDSWES
-1874 LLIGDSVKVGDT
+1874 LLIGDTVKVGDT

-1971 NLDEDISI
+1971 NLDEDITI

>member
-32 YEPLVVDLDSS
+32 YEPLIVDFDSS
-43 TKDSSKKVF
+43 SKDSTNKVF

-61 TLFLAELPNTVF
+61 TLFLAELPSTVF

-134 NGLDVSSETYSDY
+134 NGLDISSESYSEY

-155 LDTVSMS
+155 MDTVSIS

-196 NDAEGIKGKD
+196 NDAEDIKGKD

-364 CDEITRCFSGSTKV
+364 CDEITRC
-378 KLLDG
+378 
-383 RSLTMEELYNEFG
+383 
-396 TTKPFYVYSCDKDGN
+396 
-411 VVFKKAYSN
+411 
-420 GVTRRDADVVKVTLD
+420 
-435 NGSSIICTPDHR
+435 
-447 FMLRDGSYEMA
+447 
-458 MHFERGRSLMS
+458 
-469 TYFNYKNS
+469 
-477 TKTPFGSTYET
+477 
-488 FINPRD
+488 
-494 MKEYYTH
+494 
-501 REVARQYY
+501 
-509 CDTYGKLGKD
+509 
-519 GCFRNAHHVDFNS
+519 
-532 LNNVPENLKVMDR
+532 
-545 IEHYN
+545 
-550 LHIHGENSVSKRLQS
+550 
-565 VDGYLDMQ
+565 
-573 RGCMR
+573 
-578 KAMQHPD
+578 
-585 FFKNQRKGLEEYWGS
+585 
-600 KRHNEVM
+600 
-607 TSDVRNKSF
+607 
-616 KTQEFKDMCSDRCK
+616 
-630 SQWDSG
+630 
-636 QFDNIDRVSAN
+636 
-647 HKANFEKAV
+647 
-656 RFVKILSDV
+656 
-665 GYDINIDNYQG
+665 
-676 FVDTFTGQ
+676 
-684 HGIYYSVV
+684 
-692 STDWFNIDDNGYALS
+692 
-707 DVFDE
+707 
-712 VDSRDWERF
+712 
-721 FNSNKKI
+721 
-728 LNKIKSLNYDETK
+728 
-741 QGICDGT
+741 
-748 YDTSV
+748 
-753 GDYVDLS
+753 
-760 NKGVRD
+760 
-766 TLSFLN
+766 
-772 YLLSEYGDFTN
+772 
-783 REYMEYHSDRDLD
+783 
-796 KYHFAFRYGNLCKYF
+796 
-811 GSFARAKDLASVY
+811 
-824 NHKVV
+824 
-829 SVEILPYKEDV
+829 
-840 YDIEVEDTHNFLI
+840 
-853 DLGDD
+853 
-858 SGVFV
+858 
-863 HNCRDKGVNGIL
+863 RDKGVNGIL

-897 TNLDIQKGIEREEYR
+897 TNLDIQKGVEREEYR

-1023 TAEAENEGKEDGGE
+1023 TAEAENDGKEDGGE

-1334 DTDGYIAYSGDY
+1334 DTDGYIAHSGDY

-1372 AYRGKDRYDK
+1372 AYRGKDRYNK
-1382 DYNRYY
+1382 DYDSYY

-1420 SKFGGKTR
+1420 FKFSGNTR
-1428 QGKLDIPLECD
+1428 QGKLDIPLECG

-1465 DLKTGYF
+1465 NLKTGYF

-1499 IAYPLWDEF
+1499 IAYQLWDEF

-1554 SRVKQYMKKAKIK
+1554 SRVKQYMNKAKIK

-1586 LMGMPVKQSLTD
+1586 LMGMPVKQSLTE

-1684 YRFAGVDFSNYRD
+1684 YRFAGVDFSNYKD

-1756 KEEGLIDGTLIEFFK
+1756 KEEGLIDGTLIEFFN

-1778 LKIMASVEKRT
+1778 LKIMSSVEKRT

-1825 NGKILFTDDVVMQ
+1825 NGKILFTDDVIMQ

-1859 KFLDSLLYGSDNWES
+1859 KFLDSLLYGSDSWES
-1874 LLIGDSVKVGDT
+1874 LLIGDTVKVGDT

-1971 NLDEDISI
+1971 NLDEDITI

-2017 NDFMEAHGKTL
+2017 NDFMEVHGKTL

>member
-134 NGLDVSSETYSDY
+134 NGLDVSSETYSEY

-196 NDAEGIKGKD
+196 NDAEDIKGKD

-330 SVETEKKYLTDEQ
+330 TVETEKKYLTDEQ

-364 CDEITRCFSGSTKV
+364 CDEITRC
-378 KLLDG
+378 
-383 RSLTMEELYNEFG
+383 
-396 TTKPFYVYSCDKDGN
+396 
-411 VVFKKAYSN
+411 
-420 GVTRRDADVVKVTLD
+420 
-435 NGSSIICTPDHR
+435 
-447 FMLRDGSYEMA
+447 
-458 MHFERGRSLMS
+458 
-469 TYFNYKNS
+469 
-477 TKTPFGSTYET
+477 
-488 FINPRD
+488 
-494 MKEYYTH
+494 
-501 REVARQYY
+501 
-509 CDTYGKLGKD
+509 
-519 GCFRNAHHVDFNS
+519 
-532 LNNVPENLKVMDR
+532 
-545 IEHYN
+545 
-550 LHIHGENSVSKRLQS
+550 
-565 VDGYLDMQ
+565 
-573 RGCMR
+573 
-578 KAMQHPD
+578 
-585 FFKNQRKGLEEYWGS
+585 
-600 KRHNEVM
+600 
-607 TSDVRNKSF
+607 
-616 KTQEFKDMCSDRCK
+616 
-630 SQWDSG
+630 
-636 QFDNIDRVSAN
+636 
-647 HKANFEKAV
+647 
-656 RFVKILSDV
+656 
-665 GYDINIDNYQG
+665 
-676 FVDTFTGQ
+676 
-684 HGIYYSVV
+684 
-692 STDWFNIDDNGYALS
+692 
-707 DVFDE
+707 
-712 VDSRDWERF
+712 
-721 FNSNKKI
+721 
-728 LNKIKSLNYDETK
+728 
-741 QGICDGT
+741 
-748 YDTSV
+748 
-753 GDYVDLS
+753 
-760 NKGVRD
+760 
-766 TLSFLN
+766 
-772 YLLSEYGDFTN
+772 
-783 REYMEYHSDRDLD
+783 
-796 KYHFAFRYGNLCKYF
+796 
-811 GSFARAKDLASVY
+811 
-824 NHKVV
+824 
-829 SVEILPYKEDV
+829 
-840 YDIEVEDTHNFLI
+840 
-853 DLGDD
+853 
-858 SGVFV
+858 
-863 HNCRDKGVNGIL
+863 RDKGVNGIL

-897 TNLDIQKGIEREEYR
+897 TNLDIQKGVEREEYR

-1023 TAEAENEGKEDGGE
+1023 TAEAENDGKEDSGE

-1094 AMLIGPSALGKC
+1094 AMLIGPSALGK
-1106 VTGDTI
+1106 
-1112 IRVDGGITEIKNLDF
+1112 
-1127 TDGYLEREYVVDGL
+1127 
-1141 TDYVTTSHTYREVC
+1141 
-1155 DEVVAIKDN
+1155 
-1164 YGSVIKVTKNHP
+1164 
-1176 LRVLSKEGVVWKKA
+1176 
-1190 LDIKEGDVLL
+1190 
-1200 SKKFDSSYFKDI
+1200 
-1212 KHDFNAYMY
+1212 
-1221 GFVLGDGCVSNK
+1221 
-1233 AKGCNSLTLSYNKER
+1233 
-1248 IVTLLNENGFI
+1248 
-1259 EDTTK
+1259 
-1264 RTRSDN
+1264 
-1270 FRSALRDS
+1270 
-1278 GKIYRL
+1278 
-1284 YKEFPREGRNL
+1284 
-1295 KKELWEIGVY
+1295 
-1305 NYTWGDVDKEHFPR
+1305 
-1319 SGSYEYILNVLAGYI
+1319 
-1334 DTDGYIAYSGDY
+1334 
-1346 GYVEFCCKSES
+1346 
-1357 LISDLQDVLSSLGFK
+1357 
-1372 AYRGKDRYDK
+1372 
-1382 DYNRYY
+1382 
-1388 PRLRLNAR
+1388 
-1396 DSVEL
+1396 
-1401 MLLIKDL
+1401 
-1408 LVLKHEQAEELI
+1408 
-1420 SKFGGKTR
+1420 
-1428 QGKLDIPLECD
+1428 
-1439 SVLRDEINFLIKV
+1439 
-1452 CFESKGMTRTQYK
+1452 
-1465 DLKTGYF
+1465 
-1472 SNDLDRHRTSINNI
+1472 
-1486 LSFIEDNKLEREF
+1486 
-1499 IAYPLWDEF
+1499 
-1508 KTISYLRNCNVS
+1508 
-1520 TVVSVEEIGT
+1520 
-1530 HVVYDVTIP
+1530 
-1539 KTHTFIANGFISHNT
+1539 T

-1586 LMGMPVKQSLTD
+1586 LMGMPVKQSLTE

-1684 YRFAGVDFSNYRD
+1684 YRFAGVDFSNYKG

-1702 AACNMAWEGMDDE
+1702 AACNMAWEGMDDA

>member
-108 DRAIFQCN
+108 DRAIFHCN

-134 NGLDVSSETYSDY
+134 NGLDVSSETYSEY

-330 SVETEKKYLTDEQ
+330 TVETEKKYLTDEQ

-364 CDEITRCFSGSTKV
+364 CDEITRC
-378 KLLDG
+378 
-383 RSLTMEELYNEFG
+383 
-396 TTKPFYVYSCDKDGN
+396 
-411 VVFKKAYSN
+411 
-420 GVTRRDADVVKVTLD
+420 
-435 NGSSIICTPDHR
+435 
-447 FMLRDGSYEMA
+447 
-458 MHFERGRSLMS
+458 
-469 TYFNYKNS
+469 
-477 TKTPFGSTYET
+477 
-488 FINPRD
+488 
-494 MKEYYTH
+494 
-501 REVARQYY
+501 
-509 CDTYGKLGKD
+509 
-519 GCFRNAHHVDFNS
+519 
-532 LNNVPENLKVMDR
+532 
-545 IEHYN
+545 
-550 LHIHGENSVSKRLQS
+550 
-565 VDGYLDMQ
+565 
-573 RGCMR
+573 
-578 KAMQHPD
+578 
-585 FFKNQRKGLEEYWGS
+585 
-600 KRHNEVM
+600 
-607 TSDVRNKSF
+607 
-616 KTQEFKDMCSDRCK
+616 
-630 SQWDSG
+630 
-636 QFDNIDRVSAN
+636 
-647 HKANFEKAV
+647 
-656 RFVKILSDV
+656 
-665 GYDINIDNYQG
+665 
-676 FVDTFTGQ
+676 
-684 HGIYYSVV
+684 
-692 STDWFNIDDNGYALS
+692 
-707 DVFDE
+707 
-712 VDSRDWERF
+712 
-721 FNSNKKI
+721 
-728 LNKIKSLNYDETK
+728 
-741 QGICDGT
+741 
-748 YDTSV
+748 
-753 GDYVDLS
+753 
-760 NKGVRD
+760 
-766 TLSFLN
+766 
-772 YLLSEYGDFTN
+772 
-783 REYMEYHSDRDLD
+783 
-796 KYHFAFRYGNLCKYF
+796 
-811 GSFARAKDLASVY
+811 
-824 NHKVV
+824 
-829 SVEILPYKEDV
+829 
-840 YDIEVEDTHNFLI
+840 
-853 DLGDD
+853 
-858 SGVFV
+858 
-863 HNCRDKGVNGIL
+863 RDKGVNGIL

-897 TNLDIQKGIEREEYR
+897 TNLDIQKGVEREEYR

-1023 TAEAENEGKEDGGE
+1023 TAEAENDGKEDSGE

-1094 AMLIGPSALGKC
+1094 AMLIGPSALGK
-1106 VTGDTI
+1106 
-1112 IRVDGGITEIKNLDF
+1112 
-1127 TDGYLEREYVVDGL
+1127 
-1141 TDYVTTSHTYREVC
+1141 
-1155 DEVVAIKDN
+1155 
-1164 YGSVIKVTKNHP
+1164 
-1176 LRVLSKEGVVWKKA
+1176 
-1190 LDIKEGDVLL
+1190 
-1200 SKKFDSSYFKDI
+1200 
-1212 KHDFNAYMY
+1212 
-1221 GFVLGDGCVSNK
+1221 
-1233 AKGCNSLTLSYNKER
+1233 
-1248 IVTLLNENGFI
+1248 
-1259 EDTTK
+1259 
-1264 RTRSDN
+1264 
-1270 FRSALRDS
+1270 
-1278 GKIYRL
+1278 
-1284 YKEFPREGRNL
+1284 
-1295 KKELWEIGVY
+1295 
-1305 NYTWGDVDKEHFPR
+1305 
-1319 SGSYEYILNVLAGYI
+1319 
-1334 DTDGYIAYSGDY
+1334 
-1346 GYVEFCCKSES
+1346 
-1357 LISDLQDVLSSLGFK
+1357 
-1372 AYRGKDRYDK
+1372 
-1382 DYNRYY
+1382 
-1388 PRLRLNAR
+1388 
-1396 DSVEL
+1396 
-1401 MLLIKDL
+1401 
-1408 LVLKHEQAEELI
+1408 
-1420 SKFGGKTR
+1420 
-1428 QGKLDIPLECD
+1428 
-1439 SVLRDEINFLIKV
+1439 
-1452 CFESKGMTRTQYK
+1452 
-1465 DLKTGYF
+1465 
-1472 SNDLDRHRTSINNI
+1472 
-1486 LSFIEDNKLEREF
+1486 
-1499 IAYPLWDEF
+1499 
-1508 KTISYLRNCNVS
+1508 
-1520 TVVSVEEIGT
+1520 
-1530 HVVYDVTIP
+1530 
-1539 KTHTFIANGFISHNT
+1539 T

-1586 LMGMPVKQSLTD
+1586 LMGMPVKQSLTE

-1684 YRFAGVDFSNYRD
+1684 YRFAGVDFSNYKD

>member
-14 ADFVKNVRE
+14 ADFIKNVRE
-23 VHAVEEFLG
+23 THYIDEFLG
-32 YEPLVVDLDSS
+32 YESLITDFDSQTSDSS
-43 TKDSSKKVF
+43 NRVF
-52 KAYRIMPSN
+52 KAYRIMPSD
-61 TLFLAELPNTVF
+61 TLFLMELPSTVLR
-73 NIFSGTFGSEI
+73 IFSGDFGGNI
-84 IVDIMEFDYQA
+84 IVDIMEFDYQG
-95 VANLIEVDLVNDI
+95 VANIIETDLVNNVNK
-108 DRAIFQCN
+108 AIFACN
-116 GAYLVEDILT
+116 GAYLVEDIVT

-134 NGLDVSSETYSDY
+134 NGFDVPRDISVDY
-147 KVLEDSDK
+147 KVLEESDK
-155 LDTVSMS
+155 QNKDSLSS
-162 EWLFSNEHI
+162 WLFMNDNI

-182 TLQLLK
+182 TLQMLK
-188 DRRKKGKS
+188 DRRKNGKS
-196 NDAEGIKGKD
+196 NDAEEVKGKD

-310 KLEDILQKGYTESSV
+310 KLEDILQKGYTEEEI

-330 SVETEKKYLTDEQ
+330 EVDTEKKYLTDEQ
-343 KTKIVELQLQYKN
+343 KDKIVGLQLQYKN

-364 CDEITRCFSGSTKV
+364 CDEITR
-378 KLLDG
+378 
-383 RSLTMEELYNEFG
+383 
-396 TTKPFYVYSCDKDGN
+396 
-411 VVFKKAYSN
+411 
-420 GVTRRDADVVKVTLD
+420 
-435 NGSSIICTPDHR
+435 
-447 FMLRDGSYEMA
+447 
-458 MHFERGRSLMS
+458 
-469 TYFNYKNS
+469 
-477 TKTPFGSTYET
+477 
-488 FINPRD
+488 
-494 MKEYYTH
+494 
-501 REVARQYY
+501 
-509 CDTYGKLGKD
+509 
-519 GCFRNAHHVDFNS
+519 
-532 LNNVPENLKVMDR
+532 
-545 IEHYN
+545 
-550 LHIHGENSVSKRLQS
+550 
-565 VDGYLDMQ
+565 
-573 RGCMR
+573 
-578 KAMQHPD
+578 
-585 FFKNQRKGLEEYWGS
+585 
-600 KRHNEVM
+600 
-607 TSDVRNKSF
+607 
-616 KTQEFKDMCSDRCK
+616 
-630 SQWDSG
+630 
-636 QFDNIDRVSAN
+636 
-647 HKANFEKAV
+647 
-656 RFVKILSDV
+656 
-665 GYDINIDNYQG
+665 
-676 FVDTFTGQ
+676 
-684 HGIYYSVV
+684 
-692 STDWFNIDDNGYALS
+692 
-707 DVFDE
+707 
-712 VDSRDWERF
+712 
-721 FNSNKKI
+721 
-728 LNKIKSLNYDETK
+728 
-741 QGICDGT
+741 
-748 YDTSV
+748 
-753 GDYVDLS
+753 
-760 NKGVRD
+760 
-766 TLSFLN
+766 
-772 YLLSEYGDFTN
+772 
-783 REYMEYHSDRDLD
+783 
-796 KYHFAFRYGNLCKYF
+796 
-811 GSFARAKDLASVY
+811 
-824 NHKVV
+824 
-829 SVEILPYKEDV
+829 
-840 YDIEVEDTHNFLI
+840 
-853 DLGDD
+853 
-858 SGVFV
+858 
-863 HNCRDKGVNGIL
+863 CRDKGVNGIL

-897 TNLDIQKGIEREEYR
+897 TNLDIQKGLEREEYR

-950 ASGTTDKRGFKGVT
+950 ASGTTDKKGFKGVS

-975 NNRDMVYTDKPV
+975 NNRDMVYNDKPV

-1023 TAEAENEGKEDGGE
+1023 TAEAENDGKEDSGE

-1067 SNYDDVKE
+1067 SNFDEVKE
-1075 PVKDDVGDFLST
+1075 PIKDDVGDFLST

-1094 AMLIGPSALGKC
+1094 AMLIGPSALGK
-1106 VTGDTI
+1106 
-1112 IRVDGGITEIKNLDF
+1112 
-1127 TDGYLEREYVVDGL
+1127 
-1141 TDYVTTSHTYREVC
+1141 
-1155 DEVVAIKDN
+1155 
-1164 YGSVIKVTKNHP
+1164 
-1176 LRVLSKEGVVWKKA
+1176 
-1190 LDIKEGDVLL
+1190 
-1200 SKKFDSSYFKDI
+1200 
-1212 KHDFNAYMY
+1212 
-1221 GFVLGDGCVSNK
+1221 
-1233 AKGCNSLTLSYNKER
+1233 
-1248 IVTLLNENGFI
+1248 
-1259 EDTTK
+1259 
-1264 RTRSDN
+1264 
-1270 FRSALRDS
+1270 
-1278 GKIYRL
+1278 
-1284 YKEFPREGRNL
+1284 
-1295 KKELWEIGVY
+1295 
-1305 NYTWGDVDKEHFPR
+1305 
-1319 SGSYEYILNVLAGYI
+1319 
-1334 DTDGYIAYSGDY
+1334 
-1346 GYVEFCCKSES
+1346 
-1357 LISDLQDVLSSLGFK
+1357 
-1372 AYRGKDRYDK
+1372 
-1382 DYNRYY
+1382 
-1388 PRLRLNAR
+1388 
-1396 DSVEL
+1396 
-1401 MLLIKDL
+1401 
-1408 LVLKHEQAEELI
+1408 
-1420 SKFGGKTR
+1420 
-1428 QGKLDIPLECD
+1428 
-1439 SVLRDEINFLIKV
+1439 
-1452 CFESKGMTRTQYK
+1452 
-1465 DLKTGYF
+1465 
-1472 SNDLDRHRTSINNI
+1472 
-1486 LSFIEDNKLEREF
+1486 
-1499 IAYPLWDEF
+1499 
-1508 KTISYLRNCNVS
+1508 
-1520 TVVSVEEIGT
+1520 
-1530 HVVYDVTIP
+1530 
-1539 KTHTFIANGFISHNT
+1539 T

-1586 LMGMPVKQSLTD
+1586 LMGMPVKQSLTE

-1607 SGLDDVSKELQSVVA
+1607 SGLDDVSKALQDVVA

-1684 YRFAGVDFSNYRD
+1684 YRFAGVDFSNYKD
-1697 RVKVV
+1697 KVKVV

-1771 GLDTEQA
+1771 GLEPEKA

-1799 MLQLSKDIKSMRGK
+1799 MLQLSKDIKSMRGR

-1825 NGKILFTDDVVMQ
+1825 NGKILFTDDVAMM
-1838 FEDLIL
+1838 FEDLVL
-1844 ERQSDSLESHAQKTI
+1844 ECQSDSLESHAQKTV
-1859 KFLDSLLYGSDNWES
+1859 KFLDSLLYGSESWES
-1874 LLIGDSVKVGDT
+1874 LLIGDSVKIGDT

-1891 DIVDSLAQCRD
+1891 DIIDSLVQCRD

-1907 TLKPMSA
+1907 TLKPMSS
-1914 DDRVEC
+1914 DDRVDC

-1938 INTSNKRE
+1938 INTGNKRE

-2005 TESIVKYCLDLC
+2005 TEGMVRYCLDLC
-2017 NDFMEAHGKTL
+2017 KEFMEVHGTSL

-2054 KRSGENL
+2054 RRSDEGL
-2061 EDMYQLAEGVGDDWI
+2061 EEMYKLAEGVGDDWI
-2076 IDITSDFGNKVSRE
+2076 IDITSDFGNKSTKA
-2090 DIENIKKAIKESK
+2090 DIEAIRQLIKDSK
-2103 KSKTPKNVKYNV
+2103 KTKKDKNVKYNV

>member
-134 NGLDVSSETYSDY
+134 NGLDVSSETYSEY

-196 NDAEGIKGKD
+196 NDAEDIKGKD

-330 SVETEKKYLTDEQ
+330 TVETEKKYLTDEQ

-364 CDEITRCFSGSTKV
+364 CDEITRC
-378 KLLDG
+378 
-383 RSLTMEELYNEFG
+383 
-396 TTKPFYVYSCDKDGN
+396 
-411 VVFKKAYSN
+411 
-420 GVTRRDADVVKVTLD
+420 
-435 NGSSIICTPDHR
+435 
-447 FMLRDGSYEMA
+447 
-458 MHFERGRSLMS
+458 
-469 TYFNYKNS
+469 
-477 TKTPFGSTYET
+477 
-488 FINPRD
+488 
-494 MKEYYTH
+494 
-501 REVARQYY
+501 
-509 CDTYGKLGKD
+509 
-519 GCFRNAHHVDFNS
+519 
-532 LNNVPENLKVMDR
+532 
-545 IEHYN
+545 
-550 LHIHGENSVSKRLQS
+550 
-565 VDGYLDMQ
+565 
-573 RGCMR
+573 
-578 KAMQHPD
+578 
-585 FFKNQRKGLEEYWGS
+585 
-600 KRHNEVM
+600 
-607 TSDVRNKSF
+607 
-616 KTQEFKDMCSDRCK
+616 
-630 SQWDSG
+630 
-636 QFDNIDRVSAN
+636 
-647 HKANFEKAV
+647 
-656 RFVKILSDV
+656 
-665 GYDINIDNYQG
+665 
-676 FVDTFTGQ
+676 
-684 HGIYYSVV
+684 
-692 STDWFNIDDNGYALS
+692 
-707 DVFDE
+707 
-712 VDSRDWERF
+712 
-721 FNSNKKI
+721 
-728 LNKIKSLNYDETK
+728 
-741 QGICDGT
+741 
-748 YDTSV
+748 
-753 GDYVDLS
+753 
-760 NKGVRD
+760 
-766 TLSFLN
+766 
-772 YLLSEYGDFTN
+772 
-783 REYMEYHSDRDLD
+783 
-796 KYHFAFRYGNLCKYF
+796 
-811 GSFARAKDLASVY
+811 
-824 NHKVV
+824 
-829 SVEILPYKEDV
+829 
-840 YDIEVEDTHNFLI
+840 
-853 DLGDD
+853 
-858 SGVFV
+858 
-863 HNCRDKGVNGIL
+863 RDKGVNGIL

-897 TNLDIQKGIEREEYR
+897 TNLDIQKGVEREEYR

-1023 TAEAENEGKEDGGE
+1023 TAEAENDGKEDSGE

-1176 LRVLSKEGVVWKKA
+1176 LRVLSKEGVVWRKA

-1334 DTDGYIAYSGDY
+1334 DTDGYIAHSGDY

-1428 QGKLDIPLECD
+1428 QGKLDIPLECG

-1465 DLKTGYF
+1465 NLKTGYF

-1586 LMGMPVKQSLTD
+1586 LMGMPVKQSLTE

-1684 YRFAGVDFSNYRD
+1684 YRFAGVDFSNYKD
-1697 RVKVV
+1697 KVKVV

-1825 NGKILFTDDVVMQ
+1825 NGKILFTDDVAMQ

-1859 KFLDSLLYGSDNWES
+1859 KFLDSLLYGSDSWES
-1874 LLIGDSVKVGDT
+1874 LLIGDTVKVGDT

-1971 NLDEDISI
+1971 NLDEDITI

>member
-32 YEPLVVDLDSS
+32 YEPLIVDFDSS
-43 TKDSSKKVF
+43 SKDSTNNVF

-61 TLFLAELPNTVF
+61 TLFLAELPSTVF

-134 NGLDVSSETYSDY
+134 NGLDISSESYSEY

-155 LDTVSMS
+155 IDTVSIS

-196 NDAEGIKGKD
+196 NDAEDIKGKD

-364 CDEITRCFSGSTKV
+364 CDEITRC
-378 KLLDG
+378 
-383 RSLTMEELYNEFG
+383 
-396 TTKPFYVYSCDKDGN
+396 
-411 VVFKKAYSN
+411 
-420 GVTRRDADVVKVTLD
+420 
-435 NGSSIICTPDHR
+435 
-447 FMLRDGSYEMA
+447 
-458 MHFERGRSLMS
+458 
-469 TYFNYKNS
+469 
-477 TKTPFGSTYET
+477 
-488 FINPRD
+488 
-494 MKEYYTH
+494 
-501 REVARQYY
+501 
-509 CDTYGKLGKD
+509 
-519 GCFRNAHHVDFNS
+519 
-532 LNNVPENLKVMDR
+532 
-545 IEHYN
+545 
-550 LHIHGENSVSKRLQS
+550 
-565 VDGYLDMQ
+565 
-573 RGCMR
+573 
-578 KAMQHPD
+578 
-585 FFKNQRKGLEEYWGS
+585 
-600 KRHNEVM
+600 
-607 TSDVRNKSF
+607 
-616 KTQEFKDMCSDRCK
+616 
-630 SQWDSG
+630 
-636 QFDNIDRVSAN
+636 
-647 HKANFEKAV
+647 
-656 RFVKILSDV
+656 
-665 GYDINIDNYQG
+665 
-676 FVDTFTGQ
+676 
-684 HGIYYSVV
+684 
-692 STDWFNIDDNGYALS
+692 
-707 DVFDE
+707 
-712 VDSRDWERF
+712 
-721 FNSNKKI
+721 
-728 LNKIKSLNYDETK
+728 
-741 QGICDGT
+741 
-748 YDTSV
+748 
-753 GDYVDLS
+753 
-760 NKGVRD
+760 
-766 TLSFLN
+766 
-772 YLLSEYGDFTN
+772 
-783 REYMEYHSDRDLD
+783 
-796 KYHFAFRYGNLCKYF
+796 
-811 GSFARAKDLASVY
+811 
-824 NHKVV
+824 
-829 SVEILPYKEDV
+829 
-840 YDIEVEDTHNFLI
+840 
-853 DLGDD
+853 
-858 SGVFV
+858 
-863 HNCRDKGVNGIL
+863 RDKGVNGIL

-897 TNLDIQKGIEREEYR
+897 TNLDIQKGVEREEYR

-1023 TAEAENEGKEDGGE
+1023 TAEAENDGKEDSGE

-1094 AMLIGPSALGKC
+1094 AMLIGPSALGK
-1106 VTGDTI
+1106 
-1112 IRVDGGITEIKNLDF
+1112 
-1127 TDGYLEREYVVDGL
+1127 
-1141 TDYVTTSHTYREVC
+1141 
-1155 DEVVAIKDN
+1155 
-1164 YGSVIKVTKNHP
+1164 
-1176 LRVLSKEGVVWKKA
+1176 
-1190 LDIKEGDVLL
+1190 
-1200 SKKFDSSYFKDI
+1200 
-1212 KHDFNAYMY
+1212 
-1221 GFVLGDGCVSNK
+1221 
-1233 AKGCNSLTLSYNKER
+1233 
-1248 IVTLLNENGFI
+1248 
-1259 EDTTK
+1259 
-1264 RTRSDN
+1264 
-1270 FRSALRDS
+1270 
-1278 GKIYRL
+1278 
-1284 YKEFPREGRNL
+1284 
-1295 KKELWEIGVY
+1295 
-1305 NYTWGDVDKEHFPR
+1305 
-1319 SGSYEYILNVLAGYI
+1319 
-1334 DTDGYIAYSGDY
+1334 
-1346 GYVEFCCKSES
+1346 
-1357 LISDLQDVLSSLGFK
+1357 
-1372 AYRGKDRYDK
+1372 
-1382 DYNRYY
+1382 
-1388 PRLRLNAR
+1388 
-1396 DSVEL
+1396 
-1401 MLLIKDL
+1401 
-1408 LVLKHEQAEELI
+1408 
-1420 SKFGGKTR
+1420 
-1428 QGKLDIPLECD
+1428 
-1439 SVLRDEINFLIKV
+1439 
-1452 CFESKGMTRTQYK
+1452 
-1465 DLKTGYF
+1465 
-1472 SNDLDRHRTSINNI
+1472 
-1486 LSFIEDNKLEREF
+1486 
-1499 IAYPLWDEF
+1499 
-1508 KTISYLRNCNVS
+1508 
-1520 TVVSVEEIGT
+1520 
-1530 HVVYDVTIP
+1530 
-1539 KTHTFIANGFISHNT
+1539 T

-1586 LMGMPVKQSLTD
+1586 LMGMPVKQSLTE

-1684 YRFAGVDFSNYRD
+1684 YRFAGVDFSNYKD

-1859 KFLDSLLYGSDNWES
+1859 KFLDSLLYGSDSWES
-1874 LLIGDSVKVGDT
+1874 LLIGDTVKVGDT

-1971 NLDEDISI
+1971 NLDEDITI

>member
-134 NGLDVSSETYSDY
+134 NGLDVSSETYSEY

-330 SVETEKKYLTDEQ
+330 TVETEKKYLTDEQ

-364 CDEITRCFSGSTKV
+364 CDEITRC
-378 KLLDG
+378 
-383 RSLTMEELYNEFG
+383 
-396 TTKPFYVYSCDKDGN
+396 
-411 VVFKKAYSN
+411 
-420 GVTRRDADVVKVTLD
+420 
-435 NGSSIICTPDHR
+435 
-447 FMLRDGSYEMA
+447 
-458 MHFERGRSLMS
+458 
-469 TYFNYKNS
+469 
-477 TKTPFGSTYET
+477 
-488 FINPRD
+488 
-494 MKEYYTH
+494 
-501 REVARQYY
+501 
-509 CDTYGKLGKD
+509 
-519 GCFRNAHHVDFNS
+519 
-532 LNNVPENLKVMDR
+532 
-545 IEHYN
+545 
-550 LHIHGENSVSKRLQS
+550 
-565 VDGYLDMQ
+565 
-573 RGCMR
+573 
-578 KAMQHPD
+578 
-585 FFKNQRKGLEEYWGS
+585 
-600 KRHNEVM
+600 
-607 TSDVRNKSF
+607 
-616 KTQEFKDMCSDRCK
+616 
-630 SQWDSG
+630 
-636 QFDNIDRVSAN
+636 
-647 HKANFEKAV
+647 
-656 RFVKILSDV
+656 
-665 GYDINIDNYQG
+665 
-676 FVDTFTGQ
+676 
-684 HGIYYSVV
+684 
-692 STDWFNIDDNGYALS
+692 
-707 DVFDE
+707 
-712 VDSRDWERF
+712 
-721 FNSNKKI
+721 
-728 LNKIKSLNYDETK
+728 
-741 QGICDGT
+741 
-748 YDTSV
+748 
-753 GDYVDLS
+753 
-760 NKGVRD
+760 
-766 TLSFLN
+766 
-772 YLLSEYGDFTN
+772 
-783 REYMEYHSDRDLD
+783 
-796 KYHFAFRYGNLCKYF
+796 
-811 GSFARAKDLASVY
+811 
-824 NHKVV
+824 
-829 SVEILPYKEDV
+829 
-840 YDIEVEDTHNFLI
+840 
-853 DLGDD
+853 
-858 SGVFV
+858 
-863 HNCRDKGVNGIL
+863 RDKGVNGIL

-897 TNLDIQKGIEREEYR
+897 TNLDIQKGVEREEYR

-1023 TAEAENEGKEDGGE
+1023 TAEAENDGKEDSGE

-1094 AMLIGPSALGKC
+1094 AMLIGPSALGK
-1106 VTGDTI
+1106 
-1112 IRVDGGITEIKNLDF
+1112 
-1127 TDGYLEREYVVDGL
+1127 
-1141 TDYVTTSHTYREVC
+1141 
-1155 DEVVAIKDN
+1155 
-1164 YGSVIKVTKNHP
+1164 
-1176 LRVLSKEGVVWKKA
+1176 
-1190 LDIKEGDVLL
+1190 
-1200 SKKFDSSYFKDI
+1200 
-1212 KHDFNAYMY
+1212 
-1221 GFVLGDGCVSNK
+1221 
-1233 AKGCNSLTLSYNKER
+1233 
-1248 IVTLLNENGFI
+1248 
-1259 EDTTK
+1259 
-1264 RTRSDN
+1264 
-1270 FRSALRDS
+1270 
-1278 GKIYRL
+1278 
-1284 YKEFPREGRNL
+1284 
-1295 KKELWEIGVY
+1295 
-1305 NYTWGDVDKEHFPR
+1305 
-1319 SGSYEYILNVLAGYI
+1319 
-1334 DTDGYIAYSGDY
+1334 
-1346 GYVEFCCKSES
+1346 
-1357 LISDLQDVLSSLGFK
+1357 
-1372 AYRGKDRYDK
+1372 
-1382 DYNRYY
+1382 
-1388 PRLRLNAR
+1388 
-1396 DSVEL
+1396 
-1401 MLLIKDL
+1401 
-1408 LVLKHEQAEELI
+1408 
-1420 SKFGGKTR
+1420 
-1428 QGKLDIPLECD
+1428 
-1439 SVLRDEINFLIKV
+1439 
-1452 CFESKGMTRTQYK
+1452 
-1465 DLKTGYF
+1465 
-1472 SNDLDRHRTSINNI
+1472 
-1486 LSFIEDNKLEREF
+1486 
-1499 IAYPLWDEF
+1499 
-1508 KTISYLRNCNVS
+1508 
-1520 TVVSVEEIGT
+1520 
-1530 HVVYDVTIP
+1530 
-1539 KTHTFIANGFISHNT
+1539 T

-1586 LMGMPVKQSLTD
+1586 LMGMPVKQSLTE

-1684 YRFAGVDFSNYRD
+1684 YRFAGVDFSNYKD

-1702 AACNMAWEGMDDE
+1702 AACNMAWGGMDDE

-1844 ERQSDSLESHAQKTI
+1844 ERKSDSLESHAQKTI

>member
-14 ADFVKNVRE
+14 ADFIKNVRE
-23 VHAVEEFLG
+23 THSIDEFLG
-32 YEPLVVDLDSS
+32 YESLITDFDSQTSDSS
-43 TKDSSKKVF
+43 NRVF

-61 TLFLAELPNTVF
+61 TLFLMELPSTVLR
-73 NIFSGTFGSEI
+73 IFSGDFGGNI
-84 IVDIMEFDYQA
+84 IVDIMEFDYQG
-95 VANLIEVDLVNDI
+95 VANIVETDLVNDVNK
-108 DRAIFQCN
+108 AIFACN
-116 GAYLVEDILT
+116 GAYLVEDIVT

-134 NGLDVSSETYSDY
+134 NGFDVPRDISVDY
-147 KVLEDSDK
+147 KVLEESDK
-155 LDTVSMS
+155 QNKDSLSS
-162 EWLFSNEHI
+162 WLFMNDNI

-182 TLQLLK
+182 TLQMLK
-188 DRRKKGKS
+188 DRRKNGKS
-196 NDAEGIKGKD
+196 NDAEEVKGKD

-310 KLEDILQKGYTESSV
+310 KLEDILQKGYTEEEI

-330 SVETEKKYLTDEQ
+330 EVDTEKKYLTDEQ
-343 KTKIVELQLQYKN
+343 KDKIVELQLQYKN

-420 GVTRRDADVVKVTLD
+420 GITSRDADVVKVTLD
-435 NGSSIICTPDHR
+435 NGSSIVCTPDHR

-458 MHFERGRSLMS
+458 MHFESGRSLMA

-477 TKTPFGSTYET
+477 TKTSFGSTYET

-509 CDTYGKLGKD
+509 GDTYGKLGKD

-545 IEHYN
+545 NEHYS

-573 RGCMR
+573 RNCMF

-585 FFKNQRKGLEEYWGS
+585 FFKNQRRGLEEYWGS

-607 TSDVRNKSF
+607 TSEQRNKAF
-616 KTQEFKDMCSDRCK
+616 KTSEFKDMCSNRCK
-630 SQWDSG
+630 SQWSNG
-636 QFDNIDRVSAN
+636 QFDNIDRISASR
-647 HKANFEKAV
+647 KANFEKAV
-656 RFVKILSDV
+656 RFVKILRDV

-676 FVDTFTGQ
+676 FVDAFTGQ
-684 HGIYYSVV
+684 HGIYYNVVSADWFSVV
-692 STDWFNIDDNGYALS
+692 DNGHSLS
-707 DVFDE
+707 EVFEE
-712 VDSRDWERF
+712 VNSRDWERF

-728 LNKIKSLNYDETK
+728 LDKIKSLNYDETK

-783 REYMEYHSDRDLD
+783 REYMAYHSERDLD

-897 TNLDIQKGIEREEYR
+897 TNLDIQKGLEREEYR

-950 ASGTTDKRGFKGVT
+950 ASGTTDKKGFKGVS

-975 NNRDMVYTDKPV
+975 NNRDMVYNDKPV

-1023 TAEAENEGKEDGGE
+1023 TAEAENDGKEDSGE

-1067 SNYDDVKE
+1067 SNFDEVKE
-1075 PVKDDVGDFLST
+1075 PIKDDVGDFLST

-1094 AMLIGPSALGKC
+1094 AMLIGPSALGK
-1106 VTGDTI
+1106 
-1112 IRVDGGITEIKNLDF
+1112 
-1127 TDGYLEREYVVDGL
+1127 
-1141 TDYVTTSHTYREVC
+1141 
-1155 DEVVAIKDN
+1155 
-1164 YGSVIKVTKNHP
+1164 
-1176 LRVLSKEGVVWKKA
+1176 
-1190 LDIKEGDVLL
+1190 
-1200 SKKFDSSYFKDI
+1200 
-1212 KHDFNAYMY
+1212 
-1221 GFVLGDGCVSNK
+1221 
-1233 AKGCNSLTLSYNKER
+1233 
-1248 IVTLLNENGFI
+1248 
-1259 EDTTK
+1259 
-1264 RTRSDN
+1264 
-1270 FRSALRDS
+1270 
-1278 GKIYRL
+1278 
-1284 YKEFPREGRNL
+1284 
-1295 KKELWEIGVY
+1295 
-1305 NYTWGDVDKEHFPR
+1305 
-1319 SGSYEYILNVLAGYI
+1319 
-1334 DTDGYIAYSGDY
+1334 
-1346 GYVEFCCKSES
+1346 
-1357 LISDLQDVLSSLGFK
+1357 
-1372 AYRGKDRYDK
+1372 
-1382 DYNRYY
+1382 
-1388 PRLRLNAR
+1388 
-1396 DSVEL
+1396 
-1401 MLLIKDL
+1401 
-1408 LVLKHEQAEELI
+1408 
-1420 SKFGGKTR
+1420 
-1428 QGKLDIPLECD
+1428 
-1439 SVLRDEINFLIKV
+1439 
-1452 CFESKGMTRTQYK
+1452 
-1465 DLKTGYF
+1465 
-1472 SNDLDRHRTSINNI
+1472 
-1486 LSFIEDNKLEREF
+1486 
-1499 IAYPLWDEF
+1499 
-1508 KTISYLRNCNVS
+1508 
-1520 TVVSVEEIGT
+1520 
-1530 HVVYDVTIP
+1530 
-1539 KTHTFIANGFISHNT
+1539 T

-1586 LMGMPVKQSLTD
+1586 LMGMPVKQSLSE

-1607 SGLDDVSKELQSVVA
+1607 SGLDDVSKALQDVVA

-1684 YRFAGVDFSNYRD
+1684 YRFAGVDFSNYKD
-1697 RVKVV
+1697 KVKVV

-1771 GLDTEQA
+1771 GLEPEKA

-1799 MLQLSKDIKSMRGK
+1799 MLQLSKDIKSMRGR

-1825 NGKILFTDDVVMQ
+1825 NGKILFTDDVAMM
-1838 FEDLIL
+1838 FEDLVL
-1844 ERQSDSLESHAQKTI
+1844 ERQSDSLESHAQKTV
-1859 KFLDSLLYGSDNWES
+1859 KFLDSLLYGSESWES
-1874 LLIGDSVKVGDT
+1874 LLIGDSVKIGDT

-1891 DIVDSLAQCRD
+1891 DIIDSLVQCRD

-1907 TLKPMSA
+1907 TLKPMSS
-1914 DDRVEC
+1914 DDRVDC

-1938 INTSNKRE
+1938 INTGNKRE

-2005 TESIVKYCLDLC
+2005 TEGMVRYCLDLC
-2017 NDFMEAHGKTL
+2017 KEFMEVHGTSL

-2054 KRSGENL
+2054 RRSDEGL
-2061 EDMYQLAEGVGDDWI
+2061 EEMYKLAEGVGDDWI
-2076 IDITSDFGNKVSRE
+2076 IDITSDFGNKSTKA
-2090 DIENIKKAIKESK
+2090 DIEAIRQLIKDSK
-2103 KSKTPKNVKYNV
+2103 KTKKDKNVKYNV

>member
-134 NGLDVSSETYSDY
+134 NGLDVSSETYSEY

-196 NDAEGIKGKD
+196 NDAEDIKGKD

-330 SVETEKKYLTDEQ
+330 TVETEKKYLTDEQ

-364 CDEITRCFSGSTKV
+364 CDEITRC
-378 KLLDG
+378 
-383 RSLTMEELYNEFG
+383 
-396 TTKPFYVYSCDKDGN
+396 
-411 VVFKKAYSN
+411 
-420 GVTRRDADVVKVTLD
+420 
-435 NGSSIICTPDHR
+435 
-447 FMLRDGSYEMA
+447 
-458 MHFERGRSLMS
+458 
-469 TYFNYKNS
+469 
-477 TKTPFGSTYET
+477 
-488 FINPRD
+488 
-494 MKEYYTH
+494 
-501 REVARQYY
+501 
-509 CDTYGKLGKD
+509 
-519 GCFRNAHHVDFNS
+519 
-532 LNNVPENLKVMDR
+532 
-545 IEHYN
+545 
-550 LHIHGENSVSKRLQS
+550 
-565 VDGYLDMQ
+565 
-573 RGCMR
+573 
-578 KAMQHPD
+578 
-585 FFKNQRKGLEEYWGS
+585 
-600 KRHNEVM
+600 
-607 TSDVRNKSF
+607 
-616 KTQEFKDMCSDRCK
+616 
-630 SQWDSG
+630 
-636 QFDNIDRVSAN
+636 
-647 HKANFEKAV
+647 
-656 RFVKILSDV
+656 
-665 GYDINIDNYQG
+665 
-676 FVDTFTGQ
+676 
-684 HGIYYSVV
+684 
-692 STDWFNIDDNGYALS
+692 
-707 DVFDE
+707 
-712 VDSRDWERF
+712 
-721 FNSNKKI
+721 
-728 LNKIKSLNYDETK
+728 
-741 QGICDGT
+741 
-748 YDTSV
+748 
-753 GDYVDLS
+753 
-760 NKGVRD
+760 
-766 TLSFLN
+766 
-772 YLLSEYGDFTN
+772 
-783 REYMEYHSDRDLD
+783 
-796 KYHFAFRYGNLCKYF
+796 
-811 GSFARAKDLASVY
+811 
-824 NHKVV
+824 
-829 SVEILPYKEDV
+829 
-840 YDIEVEDTHNFLI
+840 
-853 DLGDD
+853 
-858 SGVFV
+858 
-863 HNCRDKGVNGIL
+863 RDKGVNGIL

-897 TNLDIQKGIEREEYR
+897 TNLDIQKGVEREEYR

-939 PNDVM
+939 PSDVM
-944 DRWFEW
+944 GRWFDW
-950 ASGTTDKRGFKGVT
+950 ASGTTDKKGFKGVS

-975 NNRDMVYTDKPV
+975 NNRDMVYNDKPV

-1023 TAEAENEGKEDGGE
+1023 TAEAENEGKEDSGE

-1067 SNYDDVKE
+1067 SNFDEVKE

-1094 AMLIGPSALGKC
+1094 AMLIGPSALGK
-1106 VTGDTI
+1106 
-1112 IRVDGGITEIKNLDF
+1112 
-1127 TDGYLEREYVVDGL
+1127 
-1141 TDYVTTSHTYREVC
+1141 
-1155 DEVVAIKDN
+1155 
-1164 YGSVIKVTKNHP
+1164 
-1176 LRVLSKEGVVWKKA
+1176 
-1190 LDIKEGDVLL
+1190 
-1200 SKKFDSSYFKDI
+1200 
-1212 KHDFNAYMY
+1212 
-1221 GFVLGDGCVSNK
+1221 
-1233 AKGCNSLTLSYNKER
+1233 
-1248 IVTLLNENGFI
+1248 
-1259 EDTTK
+1259 
-1264 RTRSDN
+1264 
-1270 FRSALRDS
+1270 
-1278 GKIYRL
+1278 
-1284 YKEFPREGRNL
+1284 
-1295 KKELWEIGVY
+1295 
-1305 NYTWGDVDKEHFPR
+1305 
-1319 SGSYEYILNVLAGYI
+1319 
-1334 DTDGYIAYSGDY
+1334 
-1346 GYVEFCCKSES
+1346 
-1357 LISDLQDVLSSLGFK
+1357 
-1372 AYRGKDRYDK
+1372 
-1382 DYNRYY
+1382 
-1388 PRLRLNAR
+1388 
-1396 DSVEL
+1396 
-1401 MLLIKDL
+1401 
-1408 LVLKHEQAEELI
+1408 
-1420 SKFGGKTR
+1420 
-1428 QGKLDIPLECD
+1428 
-1439 SVLRDEINFLIKV
+1439 
-1452 CFESKGMTRTQYK
+1452 
-1465 DLKTGYF
+1465 
-1472 SNDLDRHRTSINNI
+1472 
-1486 LSFIEDNKLEREF
+1486 
-1499 IAYPLWDEF
+1499 
-1508 KTISYLRNCNVS
+1508 
-1520 TVVSVEEIGT
+1520 
-1530 HVVYDVTIP
+1530 
-1539 KTHTFIANGFISHNT
+1539 T

-1586 LMGMPVKQSLTD
+1586 LMGMPVKQSLTE

-1684 YRFAGVDFSNYRD
+1684 YRFAGVDFSNYKD

-1778 LKIMASVEKRT
+1778 LKIMASVERRT

-1859 KFLDSLLYGSDNWES
+1859 KFLDSLLYGSDSWES
-1874 LLIGDSVKVGDT
+1874 LLIGDTVKVGDT

-1971 NLDEDISI
+1971 NLDEDITI

-2017 NDFMEAHGKTL
+2017 NDFMEAHGETL

>member
-32 YEPLVVDLDSS
+32 YEPLIVDFDSS
-43 TKDSSKKVF
+43 SKDSTNKVF

-61 TLFLAELPNTVF
+61 TLFLAELPSTVF

-134 NGLDVSSETYSDY
+134 NGLDISSESYSEY

-155 LDTVSMS
+155 IDTVSIS

-196 NDAEGIKGKD
+196 NDAEDIKGKD

-364 CDEITRCFSGSTKV
+364 CDEITRC
-378 KLLDG
+378 
-383 RSLTMEELYNEFG
+383 
-396 TTKPFYVYSCDKDGN
+396 
-411 VVFKKAYSN
+411 
-420 GVTRRDADVVKVTLD
+420 
-435 NGSSIICTPDHR
+435 
-447 FMLRDGSYEMA
+447 
-458 MHFERGRSLMS
+458 
-469 TYFNYKNS
+469 
-477 TKTPFGSTYET
+477 
-488 FINPRD
+488 
-494 MKEYYTH
+494 
-501 REVARQYY
+501 
-509 CDTYGKLGKD
+509 
-519 GCFRNAHHVDFNS
+519 
-532 LNNVPENLKVMDR
+532 
-545 IEHYN
+545 
-550 LHIHGENSVSKRLQS
+550 
-565 VDGYLDMQ
+565 
-573 RGCMR
+573 
-578 KAMQHPD
+578 
-585 FFKNQRKGLEEYWGS
+585 
-600 KRHNEVM
+600 
-607 TSDVRNKSF
+607 
-616 KTQEFKDMCSDRCK
+616 
-630 SQWDSG
+630 
-636 QFDNIDRVSAN
+636 
-647 HKANFEKAV
+647 
-656 RFVKILSDV
+656 
-665 GYDINIDNYQG
+665 
-676 FVDTFTGQ
+676 
-684 HGIYYSVV
+684 
-692 STDWFNIDDNGYALS
+692 
-707 DVFDE
+707 
-712 VDSRDWERF
+712 
-721 FNSNKKI
+721 
-728 LNKIKSLNYDETK
+728 
-741 QGICDGT
+741 
-748 YDTSV
+748 
-753 GDYVDLS
+753 
-760 NKGVRD
+760 
-766 TLSFLN
+766 
-772 YLLSEYGDFTN
+772 
-783 REYMEYHSDRDLD
+783 
-796 KYHFAFRYGNLCKYF
+796 
-811 GSFARAKDLASVY
+811 
-824 NHKVV
+824 
-829 SVEILPYKEDV
+829 
-840 YDIEVEDTHNFLI
+840 
-853 DLGDD
+853 
-858 SGVFV
+858 
-863 HNCRDKGVNGIL
+863 RDKGVNGIL

-897 TNLDIQKGIEREEYR
+897 TNLDIQKGVEREEYR

-964 NIHPVVLEFLN
+964 NIHSVVLEFLN

-1023 TAEAENEGKEDGGE
+1023 TAEAENDGKEDGGE

-1094 AMLIGPSALGKC
+1094 AMLIGPSALGK
-1106 VTGDTI
+1106 
-1112 IRVDGGITEIKNLDF
+1112 
-1127 TDGYLEREYVVDGL
+1127 
-1141 TDYVTTSHTYREVC
+1141 
-1155 DEVVAIKDN
+1155 
-1164 YGSVIKVTKNHP
+1164 
-1176 LRVLSKEGVVWKKA
+1176 
-1190 LDIKEGDVLL
+1190 
-1200 SKKFDSSYFKDI
+1200 
-1212 KHDFNAYMY
+1212 
-1221 GFVLGDGCVSNK
+1221 
-1233 AKGCNSLTLSYNKER
+1233 
-1248 IVTLLNENGFI
+1248 
-1259 EDTTK
+1259 
-1264 RTRSDN
+1264 
-1270 FRSALRDS
+1270 
-1278 GKIYRL
+1278 
-1284 YKEFPREGRNL
+1284 
-1295 KKELWEIGVY
+1295 
-1305 NYTWGDVDKEHFPR
+1305 
-1319 SGSYEYILNVLAGYI
+1319 
-1334 DTDGYIAYSGDY
+1334 
-1346 GYVEFCCKSES
+1346 
-1357 LISDLQDVLSSLGFK
+1357 
-1372 AYRGKDRYDK
+1372 
-1382 DYNRYY
+1382 
-1388 PRLRLNAR
+1388 
-1396 DSVEL
+1396 
-1401 MLLIKDL
+1401 
-1408 LVLKHEQAEELI
+1408 
-1420 SKFGGKTR
+1420 
-1428 QGKLDIPLECD
+1428 
-1439 SVLRDEINFLIKV
+1439 
-1452 CFESKGMTRTQYK
+1452 
-1465 DLKTGYF
+1465 
-1472 SNDLDRHRTSINNI
+1472 
-1486 LSFIEDNKLEREF
+1486 
-1499 IAYPLWDEF
+1499 
-1508 KTISYLRNCNVS
+1508 
-1520 TVVSVEEIGT
+1520 
-1530 HVVYDVTIP
+1530 
-1539 KTHTFIANGFISHNT
+1539 T

-1586 LMGMPVKQSLTD
+1586 LMGMPVKQSLTE

-1684 YRFAGVDFSNYRD
+1684 YRFAGVDFSNYKD

-1859 KFLDSLLYGSDNWES
+1859 KFLDSLLYGSDSWES
-1874 LLIGDSVKVGDT
+1874 LLIGDTVKVGDT

-1971 NLDEDISI
+1971 NLDEDITI

>member
-32 YEPLVVDLDSS
+32 YEPLIVDFDSS
-43 TKDSSKKVF
+43 SKDSTNKVF

-61 TLFLAELPNTVF
+61 TLFLAELPSTVF

-134 NGLDVSSETYSDY
+134 NGLDISSESYSEY

-155 LDTVSMS
+155 MDTVSIS

-196 NDAEGIKGKD
+196 NDAEDIKGKD

-216 SLPEGEEMKSGGR
+216 SLQEGEEMKSGGR

-364 CDEITRCFSGSTKV
+364 CDEITRC
-378 KLLDG
+378 
-383 RSLTMEELYNEFG
+383 
-396 TTKPFYVYSCDKDGN
+396 
-411 VVFKKAYSN
+411 
-420 GVTRRDADVVKVTLD
+420 
-435 NGSSIICTPDHR
+435 
-447 FMLRDGSYEMA
+447 
-458 MHFERGRSLMS
+458 
-469 TYFNYKNS
+469 
-477 TKTPFGSTYET
+477 
-488 FINPRD
+488 
-494 MKEYYTH
+494 
-501 REVARQYY
+501 
-509 CDTYGKLGKD
+509 
-519 GCFRNAHHVDFNS
+519 
-532 LNNVPENLKVMDR
+532 
-545 IEHYN
+545 
-550 LHIHGENSVSKRLQS
+550 
-565 VDGYLDMQ
+565 
-573 RGCMR
+573 
-578 KAMQHPD
+578 
-585 FFKNQRKGLEEYWGS
+585 
-600 KRHNEVM
+600 
-607 TSDVRNKSF
+607 
-616 KTQEFKDMCSDRCK
+616 
-630 SQWDSG
+630 
-636 QFDNIDRVSAN
+636 
-647 HKANFEKAV
+647 
-656 RFVKILSDV
+656 
-665 GYDINIDNYQG
+665 
-676 FVDTFTGQ
+676 
-684 HGIYYSVV
+684 
-692 STDWFNIDDNGYALS
+692 
-707 DVFDE
+707 
-712 VDSRDWERF
+712 
-721 FNSNKKI
+721 
-728 LNKIKSLNYDETK
+728 
-741 QGICDGT
+741 
-748 YDTSV
+748 
-753 GDYVDLS
+753 
-760 NKGVRD
+760 
-766 TLSFLN
+766 
-772 YLLSEYGDFTN
+772 
-783 REYMEYHSDRDLD
+783 
-796 KYHFAFRYGNLCKYF
+796 
-811 GSFARAKDLASVY
+811 
-824 NHKVV
+824 
-829 SVEILPYKEDV
+829 
-840 YDIEVEDTHNFLI
+840 
-853 DLGDD
+853 
-858 SGVFV
+858 
-863 HNCRDKGVNGIL
+863 RDKGVNGIL

-897 TNLDIQKGIEREEYR
+897 TNLDIQKGVEREEYR

-1023 TAEAENEGKEDGGE
+1023 TAEAENDGKEDGGE

-1305 NYTWGDVDKEHFPR
+1305 NYTWGDVDKERFPR

-1408 LVLKHEQAEELI
+1408 LVLKHEQAEELM

-1428 QGKLDIPLECD
+1428 LGKLDIPLECG

-1465 DLKTGYF
+1465 NLKTGYF

-1586 LMGMPVKQSLTD
+1586 LMGMPVKQSLTE

-1684 YRFAGVDFSNYRD
+1684 YRFAGVDFSNYKD

-1825 NGKILFTDDVVMQ
+1825 NGKILFTDDVIMQ

-1859 KFLDSLLYGSDNWES
+1859 KFLDSLLYGSDSWES
-1874 LLIGDSVKVGDT
+1874 LLIGDTVKVGDT

-1971 NLDEDISI
+1971 NLDEDITI

>member
-134 NGLDVSSETYSDY
+134 NGLDVSSETYSEY

-196 NDAEGIKGKD
+196 NDAEDIKGKD

-330 SVETEKKYLTDEQ
+330 TVETEKKYLTDEQ

-364 CDEITRCFSGSTKV
+364 CDEITRC
-378 KLLDG
+378 
-383 RSLTMEELYNEFG
+383 
-396 TTKPFYVYSCDKDGN
+396 
-411 VVFKKAYSN
+411 
-420 GVTRRDADVVKVTLD
+420 
-435 NGSSIICTPDHR
+435 
-447 FMLRDGSYEMA
+447 
-458 MHFERGRSLMS
+458 
-469 TYFNYKNS
+469 
-477 TKTPFGSTYET
+477 
-488 FINPRD
+488 
-494 MKEYYTH
+494 
-501 REVARQYY
+501 
-509 CDTYGKLGKD
+509 
-519 GCFRNAHHVDFNS
+519 
-532 LNNVPENLKVMDR
+532 
-545 IEHYN
+545 
-550 LHIHGENSVSKRLQS
+550 
-565 VDGYLDMQ
+565 
-573 RGCMR
+573 
-578 KAMQHPD
+578 
-585 FFKNQRKGLEEYWGS
+585 
-600 KRHNEVM
+600 
-607 TSDVRNKSF
+607 
-616 KTQEFKDMCSDRCK
+616 
-630 SQWDSG
+630 
-636 QFDNIDRVSAN
+636 
-647 HKANFEKAV
+647 
-656 RFVKILSDV
+656 
-665 GYDINIDNYQG
+665 
-676 FVDTFTGQ
+676 
-684 HGIYYSVV
+684 
-692 STDWFNIDDNGYALS
+692 
-707 DVFDE
+707 
-712 VDSRDWERF
+712 
-721 FNSNKKI
+721 
-728 LNKIKSLNYDETK
+728 
-741 QGICDGT
+741 
-748 YDTSV
+748 
-753 GDYVDLS
+753 
-760 NKGVRD
+760 
-766 TLSFLN
+766 
-772 YLLSEYGDFTN
+772 
-783 REYMEYHSDRDLD
+783 
-796 KYHFAFRYGNLCKYF
+796 
-811 GSFARAKDLASVY
+811 
-824 NHKVV
+824 
-829 SVEILPYKEDV
+829 
-840 YDIEVEDTHNFLI
+840 
-853 DLGDD
+853 
-858 SGVFV
+858 
-863 HNCRDKGVNGIL
+863 RDKGVNGIL

-897 TNLDIQKGIEREEYR
+897 TNLDIQKGVEREEYR

-1023 TAEAENEGKEDGGE
+1023 TAEAENDGKEDSGE

-1067 SNYDDVKE
+1067 SNFDDVKE

-1094 AMLIGPSALGKC
+1094 AMLIGPSALGK
-1106 VTGDTI
+1106 
-1112 IRVDGGITEIKNLDF
+1112 
-1127 TDGYLEREYVVDGL
+1127 
-1141 TDYVTTSHTYREVC
+1141 
-1155 DEVVAIKDN
+1155 
-1164 YGSVIKVTKNHP
+1164 
-1176 LRVLSKEGVVWKKA
+1176 
-1190 LDIKEGDVLL
+1190 
-1200 SKKFDSSYFKDI
+1200 
-1212 KHDFNAYMY
+1212 
-1221 GFVLGDGCVSNK
+1221 
-1233 AKGCNSLTLSYNKER
+1233 
-1248 IVTLLNENGFI
+1248 
-1259 EDTTK
+1259 
-1264 RTRSDN
+1264 
-1270 FRSALRDS
+1270 
-1278 GKIYRL
+1278 
-1284 YKEFPREGRNL
+1284 
-1295 KKELWEIGVY
+1295 
-1305 NYTWGDVDKEHFPR
+1305 
-1319 SGSYEYILNVLAGYI
+1319 
-1334 DTDGYIAYSGDY
+1334 
-1346 GYVEFCCKSES
+1346 
-1357 LISDLQDVLSSLGFK
+1357 
-1372 AYRGKDRYDK
+1372 
-1382 DYNRYY
+1382 
-1388 PRLRLNAR
+1388 
-1396 DSVEL
+1396 
-1401 MLLIKDL
+1401 
-1408 LVLKHEQAEELI
+1408 
-1420 SKFGGKTR
+1420 
-1428 QGKLDIPLECD
+1428 
-1439 SVLRDEINFLIKV
+1439 
-1452 CFESKGMTRTQYK
+1452 
-1465 DLKTGYF
+1465 
-1472 SNDLDRHRTSINNI
+1472 
-1486 LSFIEDNKLEREF
+1486 
-1499 IAYPLWDEF
+1499 
-1508 KTISYLRNCNVS
+1508 
-1520 TVVSVEEIGT
+1520 
-1530 HVVYDVTIP
+1530 
-1539 KTHTFIANGFISHNT
+1539 T

-1586 LMGMPVKQSLTD
+1586 LMGMPVKQSLTE

-1607 SGLDDVSKELQSVVA
+1607 SGLDDVSRELQSVVA

-1684 YRFAGVDFSNYRD
+1684 YRFAGVDFSNYKD

-1756 KEEGLIDGTLIEFFK
+1756 KEDGLIDGTLIEFFK

-1859 KFLDSLLYGSDNWES
+1859 KFLDSLLYGSDSWES
-1874 LLIGDSVKVGDT
+1874 LLIGDTVKVGDT

-1971 NLDEDISI
+1971 NLDEDITI

>member
-32 YEPLVVDLDSS
+32 YEPLVVDFDSP
-43 TKDSSKKVF
+43 TKDSSKKIF

-84 IVDIMEFDYQA
+84 TVDIMEFDYQA

-134 NGLDVSSETYSDY
+134 NGFDVSSETYSEY

-171 DESYIMESALD
+171 NESYIMESALD

-196 NDAEGIKGKD
+196 NDAEDIKGKD

-330 SVETEKKYLTDEQ
+330 TVETEKKYLTDEQ

-356 YMRTPVLF
+356 YIRTPVLF
-364 CDEITRCFSGSTKV
+364 CDEITR
-378 KLLDG
+378 
-383 RSLTMEELYNEFG
+383 
-396 TTKPFYVYSCDKDGN
+396 
-411 VVFKKAYSN
+411 
-420 GVTRRDADVVKVTLD
+420 
-435 NGSSIICTPDHR
+435 
-447 FMLRDGSYEMA
+447 
-458 MHFERGRSLMS
+458 
-469 TYFNYKNS
+469 
-477 TKTPFGSTYET
+477 
-488 FINPRD
+488 
-494 MKEYYTH
+494 
-501 REVARQYY
+501 
-509 CDTYGKLGKD
+509 
-519 GCFRNAHHVDFNS
+519 
-532 LNNVPENLKVMDR
+532 
-545 IEHYN
+545 
-550 LHIHGENSVSKRLQS
+550 
-565 VDGYLDMQ
+565 
-573 RGCMR
+573 
-578 KAMQHPD
+578 
-585 FFKNQRKGLEEYWGS
+585 
-600 KRHNEVM
+600 
-607 TSDVRNKSF
+607 
-616 KTQEFKDMCSDRCK
+616 
-630 SQWDSG
+630 
-636 QFDNIDRVSAN
+636 
-647 HKANFEKAV
+647 
-656 RFVKILSDV
+656 
-665 GYDINIDNYQG
+665 
-676 FVDTFTGQ
+676 
-684 HGIYYSVV
+684 
-692 STDWFNIDDNGYALS
+692 
-707 DVFDE
+707 
-712 VDSRDWERF
+712 
-721 FNSNKKI
+721 
-728 LNKIKSLNYDETK
+728 
-741 QGICDGT
+741 
-748 YDTSV
+748 
-753 GDYVDLS
+753 
-760 NKGVRD
+760 
-766 TLSFLN
+766 
-772 YLLSEYGDFTN
+772 
-783 REYMEYHSDRDLD
+783 
-796 KYHFAFRYGNLCKYF
+796 
-811 GSFARAKDLASVY
+811 
-824 NHKVV
+824 
-829 SVEILPYKEDV
+829 
-840 YDIEVEDTHNFLI
+840 
-853 DLGDD
+853 
-858 SGVFV
+858 
-863 HNCRDKGVNGIL
+863 CRDKGVNGIL

-897 TNLDIQKGIEREEYR
+897 TNLDIQKGVEREEYR

-950 ASGTTDKRGFKGVT
+950 ASGATDKRGFKGVT

-1023 TAEAENEGKEDGGE
+1023 TAEAENDGKEDSGE

-1094 AMLIGPSALGKC
+1094 AMLIGPSALGK
-1106 VTGDTI
+1106 
-1112 IRVDGGITEIKNLDF
+1112 
-1127 TDGYLEREYVVDGL
+1127 
-1141 TDYVTTSHTYREVC
+1141 
-1155 DEVVAIKDN
+1155 
-1164 YGSVIKVTKNHP
+1164 
-1176 LRVLSKEGVVWKKA
+1176 
-1190 LDIKEGDVLL
+1190 
-1200 SKKFDSSYFKDI
+1200 
-1212 KHDFNAYMY
+1212 
-1221 GFVLGDGCVSNK
+1221 
-1233 AKGCNSLTLSYNKER
+1233 
-1248 IVTLLNENGFI
+1248 
-1259 EDTTK
+1259 
-1264 RTRSDN
+1264 
-1270 FRSALRDS
+1270 
-1278 GKIYRL
+1278 
-1284 YKEFPREGRNL
+1284 
-1295 KKELWEIGVY
+1295 
-1305 NYTWGDVDKEHFPR
+1305 
-1319 SGSYEYILNVLAGYI
+1319 
-1334 DTDGYIAYSGDY
+1334 
-1346 GYVEFCCKSES
+1346 
-1357 LISDLQDVLSSLGFK
+1357 
-1372 AYRGKDRYDK
+1372 
-1382 DYNRYY
+1382 
-1388 PRLRLNAR
+1388 
-1396 DSVEL
+1396 
-1401 MLLIKDL
+1401 
-1408 LVLKHEQAEELI
+1408 
-1420 SKFGGKTR
+1420 
-1428 QGKLDIPLECD
+1428 
-1439 SVLRDEINFLIKV
+1439 
-1452 CFESKGMTRTQYK
+1452 
-1465 DLKTGYF
+1465 
-1472 SNDLDRHRTSINNI
+1472 
-1486 LSFIEDNKLEREF
+1486 
-1499 IAYPLWDEF
+1499 
-1508 KTISYLRNCNVS
+1508 
-1520 TVVSVEEIGT
+1520 
-1530 HVVYDVTIP
+1530 
-1539 KTHTFIANGFISHNT
+1539 T

-1586 LMGMPVKQSLTD
+1586 LMGMPVKQSLTE

-1684 YRFAGVDFSNYRD
+1684 YRFAGVDFSNYKD

-1756 KEEGLIDGTLIEFFK
+1756 KEDGLIDGTLIEFFK

-1979 EQLSDKTLIIP
+1979 EQLSDKILIIP

>member
-32 YEPLVVDLDSS
+32 YEPLVVDFDSP

-84 IVDIMEFDYQA
+84 TVDIMEFDYQA

-196 NDAEGIKGKD
+196 NDAEDIKGKD

-330 SVETEKKYLTDEQ
+330 TVETEKKYLTDEQ

-364 CDEITRCFSGSTKV
+364 CDEITRC
-378 KLLDG
+378 
-383 RSLTMEELYNEFG
+383 
-396 TTKPFYVYSCDKDGN
+396 
-411 VVFKKAYSN
+411 
-420 GVTRRDADVVKVTLD
+420 
-435 NGSSIICTPDHR
+435 
-447 FMLRDGSYEMA
+447 
-458 MHFERGRSLMS
+458 
-469 TYFNYKNS
+469 
-477 TKTPFGSTYET
+477 
-488 FINPRD
+488 
-494 MKEYYTH
+494 
-501 REVARQYY
+501 
-509 CDTYGKLGKD
+509 
-519 GCFRNAHHVDFNS
+519 
-532 LNNVPENLKVMDR
+532 
-545 IEHYN
+545 
-550 LHIHGENSVSKRLQS
+550 
-565 VDGYLDMQ
+565 
-573 RGCMR
+573 
-578 KAMQHPD
+578 
-585 FFKNQRKGLEEYWGS
+585 
-600 KRHNEVM
+600 
-607 TSDVRNKSF
+607 
-616 KTQEFKDMCSDRCK
+616 
-630 SQWDSG
+630 
-636 QFDNIDRVSAN
+636 
-647 HKANFEKAV
+647 
-656 RFVKILSDV
+656 
-665 GYDINIDNYQG
+665 
-676 FVDTFTGQ
+676 
-684 HGIYYSVV
+684 
-692 STDWFNIDDNGYALS
+692 
-707 DVFDE
+707 
-712 VDSRDWERF
+712 
-721 FNSNKKI
+721 
-728 LNKIKSLNYDETK
+728 
-741 QGICDGT
+741 
-748 YDTSV
+748 
-753 GDYVDLS
+753 
-760 NKGVRD
+760 
-766 TLSFLN
+766 
-772 YLLSEYGDFTN
+772 
-783 REYMEYHSDRDLD
+783 
-796 KYHFAFRYGNLCKYF
+796 
-811 GSFARAKDLASVY
+811 
-824 NHKVV
+824 
-829 SVEILPYKEDV
+829 
-840 YDIEVEDTHNFLI
+840 
-853 DLGDD
+853 
-858 SGVFV
+858 
-863 HNCRDKGVNGIL
+863 RDKGVNGIL

-897 TNLDIQKGIEREEYR
+897 TNLDIQKGVEREEYR

-1023 TAEAENEGKEDGGE
+1023 TAEAENDGKEDSGE

-1094 AMLIGPSALGKC
+1094 AMLIGPSALGK
-1106 VTGDTI
+1106 
-1112 IRVDGGITEIKNLDF
+1112 
-1127 TDGYLEREYVVDGL
+1127 
-1141 TDYVTTSHTYREVC
+1141 
-1155 DEVVAIKDN
+1155 
-1164 YGSVIKVTKNHP
+1164 
-1176 LRVLSKEGVVWKKA
+1176 
-1190 LDIKEGDVLL
+1190 
-1200 SKKFDSSYFKDI
+1200 
-1212 KHDFNAYMY
+1212 
-1221 GFVLGDGCVSNK
+1221 
-1233 AKGCNSLTLSYNKER
+1233 
-1248 IVTLLNENGFI
+1248 
-1259 EDTTK
+1259 
-1264 RTRSDN
+1264 
-1270 FRSALRDS
+1270 
-1278 GKIYRL
+1278 
-1284 YKEFPREGRNL
+1284 
-1295 KKELWEIGVY
+1295 
-1305 NYTWGDVDKEHFPR
+1305 
-1319 SGSYEYILNVLAGYI
+1319 
-1334 DTDGYIAYSGDY
+1334 
-1346 GYVEFCCKSES
+1346 
-1357 LISDLQDVLSSLGFK
+1357 
-1372 AYRGKDRYDK
+1372 
-1382 DYNRYY
+1382 
-1388 PRLRLNAR
+1388 
-1396 DSVEL
+1396 
-1401 MLLIKDL
+1401 
-1408 LVLKHEQAEELI
+1408 
-1420 SKFGGKTR
+1420 
-1428 QGKLDIPLECD
+1428 
-1439 SVLRDEINFLIKV
+1439 
-1452 CFESKGMTRTQYK
+1452 
-1465 DLKTGYF
+1465 
-1472 SNDLDRHRTSINNI
+1472 
-1486 LSFIEDNKLEREF
+1486 
-1499 IAYPLWDEF
+1499 
-1508 KTISYLRNCNVS
+1508 
-1520 TVVSVEEIGT
+1520 
-1530 HVVYDVTIP
+1530 
-1539 KTHTFIANGFISHNT
+1539 T

-1586 LMGMPVKQSLTD
+1586 LMGMPVKQSLTE

-1684 YRFAGVDFSNYRD
+1684 YRFAGVDFSNYKD